1 MKKIKQILGVVAVF
15 LLVVGCYSQTL
26 QAKELTNSEMI
37 EDSNMELYGQAKFL
51 DDDSIQLT
59 PLETNSS
66 GCVWYPHSVDTT
78 QDFSIT
84 VSYWIGGGRELPYE
98 GADGMILGFT
108 EKKGIGS
115 NGEYQGFVSGEKSYG
130 VELDSY
136 PYNRGD
142 PDGKHI
148 AIIKNNV
155 RNHLKYVLDDRVDD
169 SAWHKLSVSYK
180 AKEKTLTVYLDEKEV
195 LASDG
200 IELSQKCYLGIS
212 AATASGCN
220 QHLIKNISIDGKIGQ
235 GRKIKYSIKDTYSF
249 VNLTD
254 KIPEKIYTKKFG
266 QLLGRAL
273 RTIHDGTA
281 GQCYGMAATVAAS
294 AEYNSPAASSYVDE
308 SNKKVE
314 NLFDVKP
321 DMKSLQ
327 SKVTASEYIKCAFL
341 EQIKPGALSQRLFSV
356 NQLNKLYN
364 KVKENVYNDGEP
376 VIIEIQDGG
385 GHALLA
391 TGTGEDTEEQTE
403 ILVYDCN
410 YPKTMRSLYLLKNEK
425 GKYKGWQYKT
435 PYKEYSG
442 GENYLGGLYDDKY
455 ISYNTTT
462 KKVIQSFE
470 NYKGGKKEKI
480 DTYALI
486 KPSKTK
492 DDIELLKG
500 YKGSLELE
508 KIGKDE
514 SIIPISVVT
523 GNSDDC
529 VGQYYWVNNDKI
541 KFKSNTEN
549 SSYVITSENIEV
561 GMAVPK
567 NSEATVDI
575 SKKNTPV
582 SLKLSGDR
590 KFEIEYTTTDNKE
603 NIILYKIQGIGGEEV
618 SCEKNGSEIDIT
630 GVKNIET
637 TISIGDKEISKN
649 NISDL
654 SEGDTY
660 ILNVNDNTFRRTEK
674 IENNNVNIKVIANEN
689 GIAAARP
696 LWLPAL
702 SKEIDIHDINVENI
716 MFAGSIKAVV
726 GMIDNPESQSQYPYY
741 IDFSEF
747 SNLMIVG
754 NQGCGKSTFIQTI
767 LYSMAMNYHSD
778 DVNFYILDFSSGLLH
793 NFMKLPHCG
802 NVAQVDEEDSVNRTI
817 RYLISVIEE
826 RNQIFKKAG
835 VGGFWEFK
843 KISKEPMPLL
853 LLVIDNY
860 FAFGENY
867 ESLEGDITT
876 LLRSG
881 FRCGIQVI
889 VSANRMNDMKFRLRQ
904 NITRVV
910 PLQLNERMDYMEALG
925 SYLAGFTATVR
936 GRGLCKEEEILEFQT
951 ALVSSE
957 KTEYERIRKVSA
969 EFEAM
974 AKTEKYHAR
983 SILVLPENET
993 YGEFLEKM
1001 PEEMLE
1007 DYIPIGYEQKEI
1019 QPYTVSLKESFCYL
1033 ISGIGRKGVDNLL
1046 ENTTEYLAATENL
1059 PTKKE
1064 LYLVHLNKN
1073 CAIEEERAEAV
1084 YKNDE
1089 DIFSML
1095 LFLKEE
1101 FTKRN
1106 KWRKEYLAE
1115 GKEER
1120 LYSILKK
1127 EFAQLFF
1134 IIDDFTAFLELVY
1147 KSHGTESYFPITE
1160 LFFKEGKGL
1169 GIYFI
1174 AGIDTGNSASAVYTQ
1189 AYKNFTNEKKGIH
1202 LGGQLNQQNLFQ
1214 FQIPIT
1220 KQLTR
1225 LDDNIGCF
1233 VEKETPYSVFIP
1245 WNQSQ

>member
-84 VSYWIGGGRELPYE
+84 VSYWIGGGRDLPYE

-674 IENNNVNIKVIANEN
+674 IENNNVNAKVKVGKIK
-689 GIAAARP
+689 
-696 LWLPAL
+696 
-702 SKEIDIHDINVENI
+702 
-716 MFAGSIKAVV
+716 
-726 GMIDNPESQSQYPYY
+726 
-741 IDFSEF
+741 
-747 SNLMIVG
+747 
-754 NQGCGKSTFIQTI
+754 
-767 LYSMAMNYHSD
+767 
-778 DVNFYILDFSSGLLH
+778 LL
-793 NFMKLPHCG
+793 
-802 NVAQVDEEDSVNRTI
+802 
-817 RYLISVIEE
+817 
-826 RNQIFKKAG
+826 G
-835 VGGFWEFK
+835 VSK
-843 KISKEPMPLL
+843 KISEGKKIVLKT
-853 LLVIDNY
+853 VISPNN
-860 FAFGENY
+860 ASNK
-867 ESLEGDITT
+867 T
-876 LLRSG
+876 
-881 FRCGIQVI
+881 I
-889 VSANRMNDMKFRLRQ
+889 VWKSSNPK
-904 NITRVV
+904 V
-910 PLQLNERMDYMEALG
+910 
-925 SYLAGFTATVR
+925 ATVT
-936 GRGLCKEEEILEFQT
+936 Q
-951 ALVSSE
+951 
-957 KTEYERIRKVSA
+957 
-969 EFEAM
+969 
-974 AKTEKYHAR
+974 
-983 SILVLPENET
+983 
-993 YGEFLEKM
+993 
-1001 PEEMLE
+1001 
-1007 DYIPIGYEQKEI
+1007 
-1019 QPYTVSLKESFCYL
+1019 
-1033 ISGIGRKGVDNLL
+1033 SGIVTMKKKTGGKKVAITAIATDGSNKYASWKITSMKGVVKKVKINGKKRIKAGKTLKLKAKILATKHANKKLL
-1046 ENTTEYLAATENL
+1046 WKSNNSKLATVNQKGVVKVH
-1059 PTKKE
+1059 KKA
-1064 LYLVHLNKN
+1064 K
-1073 CAIEEERAEAV
+1073 
-1084 YKNDE
+1084 
-1089 DIFSML
+1089 
-1095 LFLKEE
+1095 
-1101 FTKRN
+1101 
-1106 KWRKEYLAE
+1106 
-1115 GKEER
+1115 GKT
-1120 LYSILKK
+1120 IK
-1127 EFAQLFF
+1127 
-1134 IIDDFTAFLELVY
+1134 ITAFATDGSNK
-1147 KSHGTESYFPITE
+1147 KSTI
-1160 LFFKEGKGL
+1160 KIK
-1169 GIYFI
+1169 
-1174 AGIDTGNSASAVYTQ
+1174 V
-1189 AYKNFTNEKKGIH
+1189 K
-1202 LGGQLNQQNLFQ
+1202 
-1214 FQIPIT
+1214 
-1220 KQLTR
+1220 
-1225 LDDNIGCF
+1225 
-1233 VEKETPYSVFIP
+1233 
-1245 WNQSQ
+1245 

>member
-391 TGTGEDTEEQTE
+391 TGTGEDTKEQTE

-674 IENNNVNIKVIANEN
+674 IENNNVNAKVKVGKIK
-689 GIAAARP
+689 
-696 LWLPAL
+696 
-702 SKEIDIHDINVENI
+702 
-716 MFAGSIKAVV
+716 
-726 GMIDNPESQSQYPYY
+726 
-741 IDFSEF
+741 
-747 SNLMIVG
+747 
-754 NQGCGKSTFIQTI
+754 
-767 LYSMAMNYHSD
+767 
-778 DVNFYILDFSSGLLH
+778 LL
-793 NFMKLPHCG
+793 
-802 NVAQVDEEDSVNRTI
+802 
-817 RYLISVIEE
+817 
-826 RNQIFKKAG
+826 G
-835 VGGFWEFK
+835 VSK
-843 KISKEPMPLL
+843 KISEGKKIVLKT
-853 LLVIDNY
+853 VISPNN
-860 FAFGENY
+860 ASNK
-867 ESLEGDITT
+867 T
-876 LLRSG
+876 
-881 FRCGIQVI
+881 I
-889 VSANRMNDMKFRLRQ
+889 VWKSSNPK
-904 NITRVV
+904 V
-910 PLQLNERMDYMEALG
+910 
-925 SYLAGFTATVR
+925 ATVT
-936 GRGLCKEEEILEFQT
+936 Q
-951 ALVSSE
+951 
-957 KTEYERIRKVSA
+957 
-969 EFEAM
+969 
-974 AKTEKYHAR
+974 
-983 SILVLPENET
+983 
-993 YGEFLEKM
+993 
-1001 PEEMLE
+1001 
-1007 DYIPIGYEQKEI
+1007 
-1019 QPYTVSLKESFCYL
+1019 
-1033 ISGIGRKGVDNLL
+1033 SGIVTMKKKTGGKKVAITAIATDGSNKYASWKITSMKGVVKKVKINGKKRIKAGKTLKLKAKILATKHANKKLL
-1046 ENTTEYLAATENL
+1046 WKSNNSKLATVNQKGVVKVH
-1059 PTKKE
+1059 KKA
-1064 LYLVHLNKN
+1064 K
-1073 CAIEEERAEAV
+1073 
-1084 YKNDE
+1084 
-1089 DIFSML
+1089 
-1095 LFLKEE
+1095 
-1101 FTKRN
+1101 
-1106 KWRKEYLAE
+1106 
-1115 GKEER
+1115 GKT
-1120 LYSILKK
+1120 IK
-1127 EFAQLFF
+1127 
-1134 IIDDFTAFLELVY
+1134 ITAFATDGSNK
-1147 KSHGTESYFPITE
+1147 KSTI
-1160 LFFKEGKGL
+1160 KIK
-1169 GIYFI
+1169 
-1174 AGIDTGNSASAVYTQ
+1174 V
-1189 AYKNFTNEKKGIH
+1189 K
-1202 LGGQLNQQNLFQ
+1202 
-1214 FQIPIT
+1214 
-1220 KQLTR
+1220 
-1225 LDDNIGCF
+1225 
-1233 VEKETPYSVFIP
+1233 
-1245 WNQSQ
+1245 

>member
-462 KKVIQSFE
+462 KNVIQSFE

-674 IENNNVNIKVIANEN
+674 IENNNVNAKVKVGKIK
-689 GIAAARP
+689 
-696 LWLPAL
+696 
-702 SKEIDIHDINVENI
+702 
-716 MFAGSIKAVV
+716 
-726 GMIDNPESQSQYPYY
+726 
-741 IDFSEF
+741 
-747 SNLMIVG
+747 
-754 NQGCGKSTFIQTI
+754 
-767 LYSMAMNYHSD
+767 
-778 DVNFYILDFSSGLLH
+778 LL
-793 NFMKLPHCG
+793 
-802 NVAQVDEEDSVNRTI
+802 
-817 RYLISVIEE
+817 
-826 RNQIFKKAG
+826 G
-835 VGGFWEFK
+835 VSK
-843 KISKEPMPLL
+843 KISEGKKIVLKT
-853 LLVIDNY
+853 VISPNN
-860 FAFGENY
+860 ASNK
-867 ESLEGDITT
+867 T
-876 LLRSG
+876 
-881 FRCGIQVI
+881 I
-889 VSANRMNDMKFRLRQ
+889 VWKSSNPK
-904 NITRVV
+904 V
-910 PLQLNERMDYMEALG
+910 
-925 SYLAGFTATVR
+925 ATVT
-936 GRGLCKEEEILEFQT
+936 Q
-951 ALVSSE
+951 
-957 KTEYERIRKVSA
+957 
-969 EFEAM
+969 
-974 AKTEKYHAR
+974 
-983 SILVLPENET
+983 
-993 YGEFLEKM
+993 
-1001 PEEMLE
+1001 
-1007 DYIPIGYEQKEI
+1007 
-1019 QPYTVSLKESFCYL
+1019 
-1033 ISGIGRKGVDNLL
+1033 SGIVTMKKKTGGKKVAITAIATDGSNKYASWKITSMKGVVKKVKINGKKRIKAGKTLKLKAKILATKHANKKLL
-1046 ENTTEYLAATENL
+1046 WKSNNSKLATVNQKGVVKVH
-1059 PTKKE
+1059 KKA
-1064 LYLVHLNKN
+1064 K
-1073 CAIEEERAEAV
+1073 
-1084 YKNDE
+1084 
-1089 DIFSML
+1089 
-1095 LFLKEE
+1095 
-1101 FTKRN
+1101 
-1106 KWRKEYLAE
+1106 
-1115 GKEER
+1115 GKT
-1120 LYSILKK
+1120 IK
-1127 EFAQLFF
+1127 
-1134 IIDDFTAFLELVY
+1134 ITAFATDGSNK
-1147 KSHGTESYFPITE
+1147 KSTI
-1160 LFFKEGKGL
+1160 KIK
-1169 GIYFI
+1169 
-1174 AGIDTGNSASAVYTQ
+1174 V
-1189 AYKNFTNEKKGIH
+1189 K
-1202 LGGQLNQQNLFQ
+1202 
-1214 FQIPIT
+1214 
-1220 KQLTR
+1220 
-1225 LDDNIGCF
+1225 
-1233 VEKETPYSVFIP
+1233 
-1245 WNQSQ
+1245 

>member
-470 NYKGGKKEKI
+470 NYKGGKKDKI

-674 IENNNVNIKVIANEN
+674 IENNNVNAKVKVGKIK
-689 GIAAARP
+689 
-696 LWLPAL
+696 
-702 SKEIDIHDINVENI
+702 
-716 MFAGSIKAVV
+716 
-726 GMIDNPESQSQYPYY
+726 
-741 IDFSEF
+741 
-747 SNLMIVG
+747 
-754 NQGCGKSTFIQTI
+754 
-767 LYSMAMNYHSD
+767 
-778 DVNFYILDFSSGLLH
+778 LL
-793 NFMKLPHCG
+793 
-802 NVAQVDEEDSVNRTI
+802 
-817 RYLISVIEE
+817 
-826 RNQIFKKAG
+826 G
-835 VGGFWEFK
+835 VSK
-843 KISKEPMPLL
+843 KISEGKKIVLKT
-853 LLVIDNY
+853 VISPNN
-860 FAFGENY
+860 ASNK
-867 ESLEGDITT
+867 T
-876 LLRSG
+876 
-881 FRCGIQVI
+881 I
-889 VSANRMNDMKFRLRQ
+889 VWKSSNPK
-904 NITRVV
+904 V
-910 PLQLNERMDYMEALG
+910 
-925 SYLAGFTATVR
+925 ATVT
-936 GRGLCKEEEILEFQT
+936 Q
-951 ALVSSE
+951 
-957 KTEYERIRKVSA
+957 
-969 EFEAM
+969 
-974 AKTEKYHAR
+974 
-983 SILVLPENET
+983 
-993 YGEFLEKM
+993 
-1001 PEEMLE
+1001 
-1007 DYIPIGYEQKEI
+1007 
-1019 QPYTVSLKESFCYL
+1019 
-1033 ISGIGRKGVDNLL
+1033 SGIVTMKKKTGGKKVAITAIATDGSNKYASWKITSMKGVVKKVKINGKKRIKAGKTLKLKAKILATKHANKKLL
-1046 ENTTEYLAATENL
+1046 WKSNNSKLATVNQKGVVKVH
-1059 PTKKE
+1059 KKA
-1064 LYLVHLNKN
+1064 K
-1073 CAIEEERAEAV
+1073 
-1084 YKNDE
+1084 
-1089 DIFSML
+1089 
-1095 LFLKEE
+1095 
-1101 FTKRN
+1101 
-1106 KWRKEYLAE
+1106 
-1115 GKEER
+1115 GKT
-1120 LYSILKK
+1120 IK
-1127 EFAQLFF
+1127 
-1134 IIDDFTAFLELVY
+1134 ITAFATDGSNK
-1147 KSHGTESYFPITE
+1147 KSTI
-1160 LFFKEGKGL
+1160 KIK
-1169 GIYFI
+1169 
-1174 AGIDTGNSASAVYTQ
+1174 V
-1189 AYKNFTNEKKGIH
+1189 K
-1202 LGGQLNQQNLFQ
+1202 
-1214 FQIPIT
+1214 
-1220 KQLTR
+1220 
-1225 LDDNIGCF
+1225 
-1233 VEKETPYSVFIP
+1233 
-1245 WNQSQ
+1245 

>member
-575 SKKNTPV
+575 SKKNTSV

-674 IENNNVNIKVIANEN
+674 IENNNVNAKVKVGKIK
-689 GIAAARP
+689 
-696 LWLPAL
+696 
-702 SKEIDIHDINVENI
+702 
-716 MFAGSIKAVV
+716 
-726 GMIDNPESQSQYPYY
+726 
-741 IDFSEF
+741 
-747 SNLMIVG
+747 
-754 NQGCGKSTFIQTI
+754 
-767 LYSMAMNYHSD
+767 
-778 DVNFYILDFSSGLLH
+778 LL
-793 NFMKLPHCG
+793 
-802 NVAQVDEEDSVNRTI
+802 
-817 RYLISVIEE
+817 
-826 RNQIFKKAG
+826 G
-835 VGGFWEFK
+835 VSK
-843 KISKEPMPLL
+843 KISEGKKIVLKT
-853 LLVIDNY
+853 VISPNN
-860 FAFGENY
+860 ASNK
-867 ESLEGDITT
+867 T
-876 LLRSG
+876 
-881 FRCGIQVI
+881 I
-889 VSANRMNDMKFRLRQ
+889 VWKSSNPK
-904 NITRVV
+904 V
-910 PLQLNERMDYMEALG
+910 
-925 SYLAGFTATVR
+925 ATVT
-936 GRGLCKEEEILEFQT
+936 Q
-951 ALVSSE
+951 
-957 KTEYERIRKVSA
+957 
-969 EFEAM
+969 
-974 AKTEKYHAR
+974 
-983 SILVLPENET
+983 
-993 YGEFLEKM
+993 
-1001 PEEMLE
+1001 
-1007 DYIPIGYEQKEI
+1007 
-1019 QPYTVSLKESFCYL
+1019 
-1033 ISGIGRKGVDNLL
+1033 SGIVTMKKKTGGKKVAITAIATDGSNKYASWKITSMKGVVKKVKINGKKRIKAGKTLKLKAKILATKHANKKLL
-1046 ENTTEYLAATENL
+1046 WKSNNSKLATVNQKGVVKVH
-1059 PTKKE
+1059 KKA
-1064 LYLVHLNKN
+1064 K
-1073 CAIEEERAEAV
+1073 
-1084 YKNDE
+1084 
-1089 DIFSML
+1089 
-1095 LFLKEE
+1095 
-1101 FTKRN
+1101 
-1106 KWRKEYLAE
+1106 
-1115 GKEER
+1115 GKT
-1120 LYSILKK
+1120 IK
-1127 EFAQLFF
+1127 
-1134 IIDDFTAFLELVY
+1134 ITAFATDGSNK
-1147 KSHGTESYFPITE
+1147 KSTI
-1160 LFFKEGKGL
+1160 KIK
-1169 GIYFI
+1169 
-1174 AGIDTGNSASAVYTQ
+1174 V
-1189 AYKNFTNEKKGIH
+1189 K
-1202 LGGQLNQQNLFQ
+1202 
-1214 FQIPIT
+1214 
-1220 KQLTR
+1220 
-1225 LDDNIGCF
+1225 
-1233 VEKETPYSVFIP
+1233 
-1245 WNQSQ
+1245 

>member
-142 PDGKHI
+142 PNGKHI

-674 IENNNVNIKVIANEN
+674 IENNNVNAKVKVGKIK
-689 GIAAARP
+689 
-696 LWLPAL
+696 
-702 SKEIDIHDINVENI
+702 
-716 MFAGSIKAVV
+716 
-726 GMIDNPESQSQYPYY
+726 
-741 IDFSEF
+741 
-747 SNLMIVG
+747 
-754 NQGCGKSTFIQTI
+754 
-767 LYSMAMNYHSD
+767 
-778 DVNFYILDFSSGLLH
+778 LL
-793 NFMKLPHCG
+793 
-802 NVAQVDEEDSVNRTI
+802 
-817 RYLISVIEE
+817 
-826 RNQIFKKAG
+826 G
-835 VGGFWEFK
+835 VSK
-843 KISKEPMPLL
+843 KISEGKKIVLKT
-853 LLVIDNY
+853 VISPNN
-860 FAFGENY
+860 ASNK
-867 ESLEGDITT
+867 T
-876 LLRSG
+876 
-881 FRCGIQVI
+881 I
-889 VSANRMNDMKFRLRQ
+889 VWKSSNPK
-904 NITRVV
+904 V
-910 PLQLNERMDYMEALG
+910 
-925 SYLAGFTATVR
+925 ATVT
-936 GRGLCKEEEILEFQT
+936 Q
-951 ALVSSE
+951 
-957 KTEYERIRKVSA
+957 
-969 EFEAM
+969 
-974 AKTEKYHAR
+974 
-983 SILVLPENET
+983 
-993 YGEFLEKM
+993 
-1001 PEEMLE
+1001 
-1007 DYIPIGYEQKEI
+1007 
-1019 QPYTVSLKESFCYL
+1019 
-1033 ISGIGRKGVDNLL
+1033 SGIVTMKKKTGGKKVAITAIATDGSNKYASWKITSMKGVVKKVKINGKKRIKAGKTLKLKAKILATKHANKKLL
-1046 ENTTEYLAATENL
+1046 WKSNNSKLATVNQKGVVKVH
-1059 PTKKE
+1059 KKA
-1064 LYLVHLNKN
+1064 K
-1073 CAIEEERAEAV
+1073 
-1084 YKNDE
+1084 
-1089 DIFSML
+1089 
-1095 LFLKEE
+1095 
-1101 FTKRN
+1101 
-1106 KWRKEYLAE
+1106 
-1115 GKEER
+1115 GKT
-1120 LYSILKK
+1120 IK
-1127 EFAQLFF
+1127 
-1134 IIDDFTAFLELVY
+1134 ITAFATDGSNK
-1147 KSHGTESYFPITE
+1147 KSTI
-1160 LFFKEGKGL
+1160 KIK
-1169 GIYFI
+1169 
-1174 AGIDTGNSASAVYTQ
+1174 V
-1189 AYKNFTNEKKGIH
+1189 K
-1202 LGGQLNQQNLFQ
+1202 
-1214 FQIPIT
+1214 
-1220 KQLTR
+1220 
-1225 LDDNIGCF
+1225 
-1233 VEKETPYSVFIP
+1233 
-1245 WNQSQ
+1245 

>member
-391 TGTGEDTEEQTE
+391 TGTSEDTEEQTE

-674 IENNNVNIKVIANEN
+674 IENNNVNAKVKVGKIK
-689 GIAAARP
+689 
-696 LWLPAL
+696 
-702 SKEIDIHDINVENI
+702 
-716 MFAGSIKAVV
+716 
-726 GMIDNPESQSQYPYY
+726 
-741 IDFSEF
+741 
-747 SNLMIVG
+747 
-754 NQGCGKSTFIQTI
+754 
-767 LYSMAMNYHSD
+767 
-778 DVNFYILDFSSGLLH
+778 LL
-793 NFMKLPHCG
+793 
-802 NVAQVDEEDSVNRTI
+802 
-817 RYLISVIEE
+817 
-826 RNQIFKKAG
+826 G
-835 VGGFWEFK
+835 VSK
-843 KISKEPMPLL
+843 KISEGKKIVLKT
-853 LLVIDNY
+853 VISPNN
-860 FAFGENY
+860 ASNK
-867 ESLEGDITT
+867 T
-876 LLRSG
+876 
-881 FRCGIQVI
+881 I
-889 VSANRMNDMKFRLRQ
+889 VWKSSNPK
-904 NITRVV
+904 V
-910 PLQLNERMDYMEALG
+910 
-925 SYLAGFTATVR
+925 ATVT
-936 GRGLCKEEEILEFQT
+936 Q
-951 ALVSSE
+951 
-957 KTEYERIRKVSA
+957 
-969 EFEAM
+969 
-974 AKTEKYHAR
+974 
-983 SILVLPENET
+983 
-993 YGEFLEKM
+993 
-1001 PEEMLE
+1001 
-1007 DYIPIGYEQKEI
+1007 
-1019 QPYTVSLKESFCYL
+1019 
-1033 ISGIGRKGVDNLL
+1033 SGIVTMKKKTGGKKVAITAIATDGSNKYASWKITSMKGVVKKVKINGKKRIKAGKTLKLKAKILATKHANKKLL
-1046 ENTTEYLAATENL
+1046 WKSNNSKLATVNQKGVVKVH
-1059 PTKKE
+1059 KKA
-1064 LYLVHLNKN
+1064 K
-1073 CAIEEERAEAV
+1073 
-1084 YKNDE
+1084 
-1089 DIFSML
+1089 
-1095 LFLKEE
+1095 
-1101 FTKRN
+1101 
-1106 KWRKEYLAE
+1106 
-1115 GKEER
+1115 GKT
-1120 LYSILKK
+1120 IK
-1127 EFAQLFF
+1127 
-1134 IIDDFTAFLELVY
+1134 ITAFATDGSNK
-1147 KSHGTESYFPITE
+1147 KSTI
-1160 LFFKEGKGL
+1160 KIK
-1169 GIYFI
+1169 
-1174 AGIDTGNSASAVYTQ
+1174 V
-1189 AYKNFTNEKKGIH
+1189 K
-1202 LGGQLNQQNLFQ
+1202 
-1214 FQIPIT
+1214 
-1220 KQLTR
+1220 
-1225 LDDNIGCF
+1225 
-1233 VEKETPYSVFIP
+1233 
-1245 WNQSQ
+1245 

>member
-480 DTYALI
+480 DTYSLI

-674 IENNNVNIKVIANEN
+674 IENNNVNAKVKVGKIK
-689 GIAAARP
+689 
-696 LWLPAL
+696 
-702 SKEIDIHDINVENI
+702 
-716 MFAGSIKAVV
+716 
-726 GMIDNPESQSQYPYY
+726 
-741 IDFSEF
+741 
-747 SNLMIVG
+747 
-754 NQGCGKSTFIQTI
+754 
-767 LYSMAMNYHSD
+767 
-778 DVNFYILDFSSGLLH
+778 LL
-793 NFMKLPHCG
+793 
-802 NVAQVDEEDSVNRTI
+802 
-817 RYLISVIEE
+817 
-826 RNQIFKKAG
+826 G
-835 VGGFWEFK
+835 VSK
-843 KISKEPMPLL
+843 KISEGKKIVLKT
-853 LLVIDNY
+853 VISPNN
-860 FAFGENY
+860 ASNK
-867 ESLEGDITT
+867 T
-876 LLRSG
+876 
-881 FRCGIQVI
+881 I
-889 VSANRMNDMKFRLRQ
+889 VWKSSNPK
-904 NITRVV
+904 V
-910 PLQLNERMDYMEALG
+910 
-925 SYLAGFTATVR
+925 ATVT
-936 GRGLCKEEEILEFQT
+936 Q
-951 ALVSSE
+951 
-957 KTEYERIRKVSA
+957 
-969 EFEAM
+969 
-974 AKTEKYHAR
+974 
-983 SILVLPENET
+983 
-993 YGEFLEKM
+993 
-1001 PEEMLE
+1001 
-1007 DYIPIGYEQKEI
+1007 
-1019 QPYTVSLKESFCYL
+1019 
-1033 ISGIGRKGVDNLL
+1033 SGIVTMKKKTGGKKVAITAIATDGSNKYASWKITSMKGVVKKVKINGKKRIKAGKTLKLKAKILATKHANKKLL
-1046 ENTTEYLAATENL
+1046 WKSNNSKLATVNQKGVVKVH
-1059 PTKKE
+1059 KKA
-1064 LYLVHLNKN
+1064 K
-1073 CAIEEERAEAV
+1073 
-1084 YKNDE
+1084 
-1089 DIFSML
+1089 
-1095 LFLKEE
+1095 
-1101 FTKRN
+1101 
-1106 KWRKEYLAE
+1106 
-1115 GKEER
+1115 GKT
-1120 LYSILKK
+1120 IK
-1127 EFAQLFF
+1127 
-1134 IIDDFTAFLELVY
+1134 ITAFATDGSNK
-1147 KSHGTESYFPITE
+1147 KSTI
-1160 LFFKEGKGL
+1160 KIK
-1169 GIYFI
+1169 
-1174 AGIDTGNSASAVYTQ
+1174 V
-1189 AYKNFTNEKKGIH
+1189 K
-1202 LGGQLNQQNLFQ
+1202 
-1214 FQIPIT
+1214 
-1220 KQLTR
+1220 
-1225 LDDNIGCF
+1225 
-1233 VEKETPYSVFIP
+1233 
-1245 WNQSQ
+1245 

>member
-235 GRKIKYSIKDTYSF
+235 GRTIKYSIKDTYSF

-674 IENNNVNIKVIANEN
+674 IENNNVNAKVKVGKIK
-689 GIAAARP
+689 
-696 LWLPAL
+696 
-702 SKEIDIHDINVENI
+702 
-716 MFAGSIKAVV
+716 
-726 GMIDNPESQSQYPYY
+726 
-741 IDFSEF
+741 
-747 SNLMIVG
+747 
-754 NQGCGKSTFIQTI
+754 
-767 LYSMAMNYHSD
+767 
-778 DVNFYILDFSSGLLH
+778 LL
-793 NFMKLPHCG
+793 
-802 NVAQVDEEDSVNRTI
+802 
-817 RYLISVIEE
+817 
-826 RNQIFKKAG
+826 G
-835 VGGFWEFK
+835 VSK
-843 KISKEPMPLL
+843 KISEGKKIVLKT
-853 LLVIDNY
+853 VISPNN
-860 FAFGENY
+860 ASNK
-867 ESLEGDITT
+867 T
-876 LLRSG
+876 
-881 FRCGIQVI
+881 I
-889 VSANRMNDMKFRLRQ
+889 VWKSSNPK
-904 NITRVV
+904 V
-910 PLQLNERMDYMEALG
+910 
-925 SYLAGFTATVR
+925 ATVT
-936 GRGLCKEEEILEFQT
+936 Q
-951 ALVSSE
+951 
-957 KTEYERIRKVSA
+957 
-969 EFEAM
+969 
-974 AKTEKYHAR
+974 
-983 SILVLPENET
+983 
-993 YGEFLEKM
+993 
-1001 PEEMLE
+1001 
-1007 DYIPIGYEQKEI
+1007 
-1019 QPYTVSLKESFCYL
+1019 
-1033 ISGIGRKGVDNLL
+1033 SGIVTMKKKTGGKKVAITAIATDGSNKYASWKITSMKGVVKKVKINGKKRIKAGKTLKLKAKILATKHANKKLL
-1046 ENTTEYLAATENL
+1046 WKSNNSKLATVNQKGVVKVH
-1059 PTKKE
+1059 KKA
-1064 LYLVHLNKN
+1064 K
-1073 CAIEEERAEAV
+1073 
-1084 YKNDE
+1084 
-1089 DIFSML
+1089 
-1095 LFLKEE
+1095 
-1101 FTKRN
+1101 
-1106 KWRKEYLAE
+1106 
-1115 GKEER
+1115 GKT
-1120 LYSILKK
+1120 IK
-1127 EFAQLFF
+1127 
-1134 IIDDFTAFLELVY
+1134 ITAFATDGSNK
-1147 KSHGTESYFPITE
+1147 KSTI
-1160 LFFKEGKGL
+1160 KIK
-1169 GIYFI
+1169 
-1174 AGIDTGNSASAVYTQ
+1174 V
-1189 AYKNFTNEKKGIH
+1189 K
-1202 LGGQLNQQNLFQ
+1202 
-1214 FQIPIT
+1214 
-1220 KQLTR
+1220 
-1225 LDDNIGCF
+1225 
-1233 VEKETPYSVFIP
+1233 
-1245 WNQSQ
+1245 

>member
-327 SKVTASEYIKCAFL
+327 SKVTASEYSKCAFL

-674 IENNNVNIKVIANEN
+674 IENNNVNAKVKVGKIK
-689 GIAAARP
+689 
-696 LWLPAL
+696 
-702 SKEIDIHDINVENI
+702 
-716 MFAGSIKAVV
+716 
-726 GMIDNPESQSQYPYY
+726 
-741 IDFSEF
+741 
-747 SNLMIVG
+747 
-754 NQGCGKSTFIQTI
+754 
-767 LYSMAMNYHSD
+767 
-778 DVNFYILDFSSGLLH
+778 LL
-793 NFMKLPHCG
+793 
-802 NVAQVDEEDSVNRTI
+802 
-817 RYLISVIEE
+817 
-826 RNQIFKKAG
+826 G
-835 VGGFWEFK
+835 VSK
-843 KISKEPMPLL
+843 KISEGKKIVLKT
-853 LLVIDNY
+853 VISPNN
-860 FAFGENY
+860 ASNK
-867 ESLEGDITT
+867 T
-876 LLRSG
+876 
-881 FRCGIQVI
+881 I
-889 VSANRMNDMKFRLRQ
+889 VWKSSNPK
-904 NITRVV
+904 V
-910 PLQLNERMDYMEALG
+910 
-925 SYLAGFTATVR
+925 ATVT
-936 GRGLCKEEEILEFQT
+936 Q
-951 ALVSSE
+951 
-957 KTEYERIRKVSA
+957 
-969 EFEAM
+969 
-974 AKTEKYHAR
+974 
-983 SILVLPENET
+983 
-993 YGEFLEKM
+993 
-1001 PEEMLE
+1001 
-1007 DYIPIGYEQKEI
+1007 
-1019 QPYTVSLKESFCYL
+1019 
-1033 ISGIGRKGVDNLL
+1033 SGIVTMKKKTGGKKVAITAIATDGSNKYASWKITSMKGVVKKVKINGKKRIKAGKTLKLKAKILATKHANKKLL
-1046 ENTTEYLAATENL
+1046 WKSNNSKLATVNQKGVVKVH
-1059 PTKKE
+1059 KKA
-1064 LYLVHLNKN
+1064 K
-1073 CAIEEERAEAV
+1073 
-1084 YKNDE
+1084 
-1089 DIFSML
+1089 
-1095 LFLKEE
+1095 
-1101 FTKRN
+1101 
-1106 KWRKEYLAE
+1106 
-1115 GKEER
+1115 GKT
-1120 LYSILKK
+1120 IK
-1127 EFAQLFF
+1127 
-1134 IIDDFTAFLELVY
+1134 ITAFATDGSNK
-1147 KSHGTESYFPITE
+1147 KSTI
-1160 LFFKEGKGL
+1160 KIK
-1169 GIYFI
+1169 
-1174 AGIDTGNSASAVYTQ
+1174 V
-1189 AYKNFTNEKKGIH
+1189 K
-1202 LGGQLNQQNLFQ
+1202 
-1214 FQIPIT
+1214 
-1220 KQLTR
+1220 
-1225 LDDNIGCF
+1225 
-1233 VEKETPYSVFIP
+1233 
-1245 WNQSQ
+1245 

>member
-308 SNKKVE
+308 S
-314 NLFDVKP
+314 
-321 DMKSLQ
+321 
-327 SKVTASEYIKCAFL
+327 
-341 EQIKPGALSQRLFSV
+341 
-356 NQLNKLYN
+356 
-364 KVKENVYNDGEP
+364 
-376 VIIEIQDGG
+376 
-385 GHALLA
+385 
-391 TGTGEDTEEQTE
+391 
-403 ILVYDCN
+403 
-410 YPKTMRSLYLLKNEK
+410 
-425 GKYKGWQYKT
+425 
-435 PYKEYSG
+435 
-442 GENYLGGLYDDKY
+442 
-455 ISYNTTT
+455 
-462 KKVIQSFE
+462 
-470 NYKGGKKEKI
+470 
-480 DTYALI
+480 
-486 KPSKTK
+486 
-492 DDIELLKG
+492 
-500 YKGSLELE
+500 
-508 KIGKDE
+508 
-514 SIIPISVVT
+514 
-523 GNSDDC
+523 
-529 VGQYYWVNNDKI
+529 
-541 KFKSNTEN
+541 
-549 SSYVITSENIEV
+549 
-561 GMAVPK
+561 
-567 NSEATVDI
+567 
-575 SKKNTPV
+575 
-582 SLKLSGDR
+582 
-590 KFEIEYTTTDNKE
+590 
-603 NIILYKIQGIGGEEV
+603 
-618 SCEKNGSEIDIT
+618 
-630 GVKNIET
+630 
-637 TISIGDKEISKN
+637 
-649 NISDL
+649 
-654 SEGDTY
+654 
-660 ILNVNDNTFRRTEK
+660 
-674 IENNNVNIKVIANEN
+674 NIKVIANEN

>member
-480 DTYALI
+480 DIYALI

-674 IENNNVNIKVIANEN
+674 IENNNVNAKVKVGKIK
-689 GIAAARP
+689 
-696 LWLPAL
+696 
-702 SKEIDIHDINVENI
+702 
-716 MFAGSIKAVV
+716 
-726 GMIDNPESQSQYPYY
+726 
-741 IDFSEF
+741 
-747 SNLMIVG
+747 
-754 NQGCGKSTFIQTI
+754 
-767 LYSMAMNYHSD
+767 
-778 DVNFYILDFSSGLLH
+778 LL
-793 NFMKLPHCG
+793 
-802 NVAQVDEEDSVNRTI
+802 
-817 RYLISVIEE
+817 
-826 RNQIFKKAG
+826 G
-835 VGGFWEFK
+835 VSK
-843 KISKEPMPLL
+843 KISEGKKIVLKT
-853 LLVIDNY
+853 VISPNN
-860 FAFGENY
+860 ASNK
-867 ESLEGDITT
+867 T
-876 LLRSG
+876 
-881 FRCGIQVI
+881 I
-889 VSANRMNDMKFRLRQ
+889 VWKSSNPK
-904 NITRVV
+904 V
-910 PLQLNERMDYMEALG
+910 
-925 SYLAGFTATVR
+925 ATVT
-936 GRGLCKEEEILEFQT
+936 Q
-951 ALVSSE
+951 
-957 KTEYERIRKVSA
+957 
-969 EFEAM
+969 
-974 AKTEKYHAR
+974 
-983 SILVLPENET
+983 
-993 YGEFLEKM
+993 
-1001 PEEMLE
+1001 
-1007 DYIPIGYEQKEI
+1007 
-1019 QPYTVSLKESFCYL
+1019 
-1033 ISGIGRKGVDNLL
+1033 SGIVTMKKKTGGKKVAITAIATDGSNKYASWKITSMKGVVKKVKINGKKRIKAGKTLKLKAKILATKHANKKLL
-1046 ENTTEYLAATENL
+1046 WKSNNSKLATVNQKGVVKVH
-1059 PTKKE
+1059 KKA
-1064 LYLVHLNKN
+1064 K
-1073 CAIEEERAEAV
+1073 
-1084 YKNDE
+1084 
-1089 DIFSML
+1089 
-1095 LFLKEE
+1095 
-1101 FTKRN
+1101 
-1106 KWRKEYLAE
+1106 
-1115 GKEER
+1115 GKT
-1120 LYSILKK
+1120 IK
-1127 EFAQLFF
+1127 
-1134 IIDDFTAFLELVY
+1134 ITAFATDGSNK
-1147 KSHGTESYFPITE
+1147 KSTI
-1160 LFFKEGKGL
+1160 KIK
-1169 GIYFI
+1169 
-1174 AGIDTGNSASAVYTQ
+1174 V
-1189 AYKNFTNEKKGIH
+1189 K
-1202 LGGQLNQQNLFQ
+1202 
-1214 FQIPIT
+1214 
-1220 KQLTR
+1220 
-1225 LDDNIGCF
+1225 
-1233 VEKETPYSVFIP
+1233 
-1245 WNQSQ
+1245 

>member
-470 NYKGGKKEKI
+470 NDKGGKKEKI

-674 IENNNVNIKVIANEN
+674 IENNNVNAKVKVGKIK
-689 GIAAARP
+689 
-696 LWLPAL
+696 
-702 SKEIDIHDINVENI
+702 
-716 MFAGSIKAVV
+716 
-726 GMIDNPESQSQYPYY
+726 
-741 IDFSEF
+741 
-747 SNLMIVG
+747 
-754 NQGCGKSTFIQTI
+754 
-767 LYSMAMNYHSD
+767 
-778 DVNFYILDFSSGLLH
+778 LL
-793 NFMKLPHCG
+793 
-802 NVAQVDEEDSVNRTI
+802 
-817 RYLISVIEE
+817 
-826 RNQIFKKAG
+826 G
-835 VGGFWEFK
+835 VSK
-843 KISKEPMPLL
+843 KISEGKKIVLKT
-853 LLVIDNY
+853 VISPNN
-860 FAFGENY
+860 ASNK
-867 ESLEGDITT
+867 T
-876 LLRSG
+876 
-881 FRCGIQVI
+881 I
-889 VSANRMNDMKFRLRQ
+889 VWKSSNPK
-904 NITRVV
+904 V
-910 PLQLNERMDYMEALG
+910 
-925 SYLAGFTATVR
+925 ATVT
-936 GRGLCKEEEILEFQT
+936 Q
-951 ALVSSE
+951 
-957 KTEYERIRKVSA
+957 
-969 EFEAM
+969 
-974 AKTEKYHAR
+974 
-983 SILVLPENET
+983 
-993 YGEFLEKM
+993 
-1001 PEEMLE
+1001 
-1007 DYIPIGYEQKEI
+1007 
-1019 QPYTVSLKESFCYL
+1019 
-1033 ISGIGRKGVDNLL
+1033 SGIVTMKKKTGGKKVTITAIATDGSNKYASWKITSMKGVVKKVKINGKKRIKAGKTLKLKAKILATKHANKKLL
-1046 ENTTEYLAATENL
+1046 WKSNNSKLATVNQKGVVKVH
-1059 PTKKE
+1059 KKA
-1064 LYLVHLNKN
+1064 K
-1073 CAIEEERAEAV
+1073 
-1084 YKNDE
+1084 
-1089 DIFSML
+1089 
-1095 LFLKEE
+1095 
-1101 FTKRN
+1101 
-1106 KWRKEYLAE
+1106 
-1115 GKEER
+1115 GKT
-1120 LYSILKK
+1120 IK
-1127 EFAQLFF
+1127 
-1134 IIDDFTAFLELVY
+1134 ITAFATDGSNK
-1147 KSHGTESYFPITE
+1147 KSTI
-1160 LFFKEGKGL
+1160 KIK
-1169 GIYFI
+1169 
-1174 AGIDTGNSASAVYTQ
+1174 V
-1189 AYKNFTNEKKGIH
+1189 K
-1202 LGGQLNQQNLFQ
+1202 
-1214 FQIPIT
+1214 
-1220 KQLTR
+1220 
-1225 LDDNIGCF
+1225 
-1233 VEKETPYSVFIP
+1233 
-1245 WNQSQ
+1245 

>member
-529 VGQYYWVNNDKI
+529 VGQYYWVDNDKI

-674 IENNNVNIKVIANEN
+674 IENNNVNAKVKVGKIK
-689 GIAAARP
+689 
-696 LWLPAL
+696 
-702 SKEIDIHDINVENI
+702 
-716 MFAGSIKAVV
+716 
-726 GMIDNPESQSQYPYY
+726 
-741 IDFSEF
+741 
-747 SNLMIVG
+747 
-754 NQGCGKSTFIQTI
+754 
-767 LYSMAMNYHSD
+767 
-778 DVNFYILDFSSGLLH
+778 LL
-793 NFMKLPHCG
+793 
-802 NVAQVDEEDSVNRTI
+802 
-817 RYLISVIEE
+817 
-826 RNQIFKKAG
+826 G
-835 VGGFWEFK
+835 VSK
-843 KISKEPMPLL
+843 KISEGKKIVLKT
-853 LLVIDNY
+853 VISPNN
-860 FAFGENY
+860 ASNK
-867 ESLEGDITT
+867 T
-876 LLRSG
+876 
-881 FRCGIQVI
+881 I
-889 VSANRMNDMKFRLRQ
+889 VWKSSNPK
-904 NITRVV
+904 V
-910 PLQLNERMDYMEALG
+910 
-925 SYLAGFTATVR
+925 ATVT
-936 GRGLCKEEEILEFQT
+936 Q
-951 ALVSSE
+951 
-957 KTEYERIRKVSA
+957 
-969 EFEAM
+969 
-974 AKTEKYHAR
+974 
-983 SILVLPENET
+983 
-993 YGEFLEKM
+993 
-1001 PEEMLE
+1001 
-1007 DYIPIGYEQKEI
+1007 
-1019 QPYTVSLKESFCYL
+1019 
-1033 ISGIGRKGVDNLL
+1033 SGIVTMKKKTGGKKVAITAIATDGSNKYASWKITSMKGVVKKVKINGKKRIKAGKTLKLKAKILATKHANKKLL
-1046 ENTTEYLAATENL
+1046 WKSNNSKLATVNQKGVVKVH
-1059 PTKKE
+1059 KKA
-1064 LYLVHLNKN
+1064 K
-1073 CAIEEERAEAV
+1073 
-1084 YKNDE
+1084 
-1089 DIFSML
+1089 
-1095 LFLKEE
+1095 
-1101 FTKRN
+1101 
-1106 KWRKEYLAE
+1106 
-1115 GKEER
+1115 GKT
-1120 LYSILKK
+1120 IK
-1127 EFAQLFF
+1127 
-1134 IIDDFTAFLELVY
+1134 ITAFATDGSNK
-1147 KSHGTESYFPITE
+1147 KSTI
-1160 LFFKEGKGL
+1160 KIK
-1169 GIYFI
+1169 
-1174 AGIDTGNSASAVYTQ
+1174 V
-1189 AYKNFTNEKKGIH
+1189 K
-1202 LGGQLNQQNLFQ
+1202 
-1214 FQIPIT
+1214 
-1220 KQLTR
+1220 
-1225 LDDNIGCF
+1225 
-1233 VEKETPYSVFIP
+1233 
-1245 WNQSQ
+1245 

>member
-235 GRKIKYSIKDTYSF
+235 GRKIKYSIKYTYSF

-674 IENNNVNIKVIANEN
+674 IENNNVNAKVKVGKIK
-689 GIAAARP
+689 
-696 LWLPAL
+696 
-702 SKEIDIHDINVENI
+702 
-716 MFAGSIKAVV
+716 
-726 GMIDNPESQSQYPYY
+726 
-741 IDFSEF
+741 
-747 SNLMIVG
+747 
-754 NQGCGKSTFIQTI
+754 
-767 LYSMAMNYHSD
+767 
-778 DVNFYILDFSSGLLH
+778 LL
-793 NFMKLPHCG
+793 
-802 NVAQVDEEDSVNRTI
+802 
-817 RYLISVIEE
+817 
-826 RNQIFKKAG
+826 G
-835 VGGFWEFK
+835 VSK
-843 KISKEPMPLL
+843 KISEGKKIVLKT
-853 LLVIDNY
+853 VISPNN
-860 FAFGENY
+860 ASNK
-867 ESLEGDITT
+867 T
-876 LLRSG
+876 
-881 FRCGIQVI
+881 I
-889 VSANRMNDMKFRLRQ
+889 VWKSSNPK
-904 NITRVV
+904 V
-910 PLQLNERMDYMEALG
+910 
-925 SYLAGFTATVR
+925 ATVT
-936 GRGLCKEEEILEFQT
+936 Q
-951 ALVSSE
+951 
-957 KTEYERIRKVSA
+957 
-969 EFEAM
+969 
-974 AKTEKYHAR
+974 
-983 SILVLPENET
+983 
-993 YGEFLEKM
+993 
-1001 PEEMLE
+1001 
-1007 DYIPIGYEQKEI
+1007 
-1019 QPYTVSLKESFCYL
+1019 
-1033 ISGIGRKGVDNLL
+1033 SGIVTMKKKTGGKKVAITAIATDGSNKYASWKITSMKGVVKKVKINGKKRIKAGKTLKLKAKILATKHANKKLL
-1046 ENTTEYLAATENL
+1046 WKSNNSKLATVNQKGVVKVH
-1059 PTKKE
+1059 KKA
-1064 LYLVHLNKN
+1064 K
-1073 CAIEEERAEAV
+1073 
-1084 YKNDE
+1084 
-1089 DIFSML
+1089 
-1095 LFLKEE
+1095 
-1101 FTKRN
+1101 
-1106 KWRKEYLAE
+1106 
-1115 GKEER
+1115 GKT
-1120 LYSILKK
+1120 IK
-1127 EFAQLFF
+1127 
-1134 IIDDFTAFLELVY
+1134 ITAFATDGSNK
-1147 KSHGTESYFPITE
+1147 KSTI
-1160 LFFKEGKGL
+1160 KIK
-1169 GIYFI
+1169 
-1174 AGIDTGNSASAVYTQ
+1174 V
-1189 AYKNFTNEKKGIH
+1189 K
-1202 LGGQLNQQNLFQ
+1202 
-1214 FQIPIT
+1214 
-1220 KQLTR
+1220 
-1225 LDDNIGCF
+1225 
-1233 VEKETPYSVFIP
+1233 
-1245 WNQSQ
+1245 

>member
-674 IENNNVNIKVIANEN
+674 IENNNVNAKVKVGKIK
-689 GIAAARP
+689 
-696 LWLPAL
+696 
-702 SKEIDIHDINVENI
+702 
-716 MFAGSIKAVV
+716 
-726 GMIDNPESQSQYPYY
+726 
-741 IDFSEF
+741 
-747 SNLMIVG
+747 
-754 NQGCGKSTFIQTI
+754 
-767 LYSMAMNYHSD
+767 
-778 DVNFYILDFSSGLLH
+778 LL
-793 NFMKLPHCG
+793 
-802 NVAQVDEEDSVNRTI
+802 
-817 RYLISVIEE
+817 
-826 RNQIFKKAG
+826 G
-835 VGGFWEFK
+835 VSK
-843 KISKEPMPLL
+843 KISEGKKIVLKT
-853 LLVIDNY
+853 VISPNN
-860 FAFGENY
+860 ASNK
-867 ESLEGDITT
+867 T
-876 LLRSG
+876 
-881 FRCGIQVI
+881 I
-889 VSANRMNDMKFRLRQ
+889 VWKSSNPK
-904 NITRVV
+904 V
-910 PLQLNERMDYMEALG
+910 
-925 SYLAGFTATVR
+925 ATVT
-936 GRGLCKEEEILEFQT
+936 Q
-951 ALVSSE
+951 
-957 KTEYERIRKVSA
+957 
-969 EFEAM
+969 
-974 AKTEKYHAR
+974 
-983 SILVLPENET
+983 
-993 YGEFLEKM
+993 
-1001 PEEMLE
+1001 
-1007 DYIPIGYEQKEI
+1007 
-1019 QPYTVSLKESFCYL
+1019 
-1033 ISGIGRKGVDNLL
+1033 SGIVTMKKKTGGKKVAITAIATDGSNKYASWKITSMKGVVKKVKINGKKRIKAGKTLKLKAKILATKHANKKLL
-1046 ENTTEYLAATENL
+1046 WKSNNSKLATVNQKGVVKVH
-1059 PTKKE
+1059 KKA
-1064 LYLVHLNKN
+1064 K
-1073 CAIEEERAEAV
+1073 
-1084 YKNDE
+1084 
-1089 DIFSML
+1089 
-1095 LFLKEE
+1095 
-1101 FTKRN
+1101 
-1106 KWRKEYLAE
+1106 
-1115 GKEER
+1115 GKT
-1120 LYSILKK
+1120 IK
-1127 EFAQLFF
+1127 
-1134 IIDDFTAFLELVY
+1134 ITAFATDG
-1147 KSHGTESYFPITE
+1147 S
-1160 LFFKEGKGL
+1160 
-1169 GIYFI
+1169 
-1174 AGIDTGNSASAVYTQ
+1174 N
-1189 AYKNFTNEKKGIH
+1189 KKATIKIK
-1202 LGGQLNQQNLFQ
+1202 L
-1214 FQIPIT
+1214 
-1220 KQLTR
+1220 K
-1225 LDDNIGCF
+1225 
-1233 VEKETPYSVFIP
+1233 
-1245 WNQSQ
+1245 

>member
-294 AEYNSPAASSYVDE
+294 AEYSSPAASSYVDE

-674 IENNNVNIKVIANEN
+674 IENNNVNAKVKVGKIK
-689 GIAAARP
+689 
-696 LWLPAL
+696 
-702 SKEIDIHDINVENI
+702 
-716 MFAGSIKAVV
+716 
-726 GMIDNPESQSQYPYY
+726 
-741 IDFSEF
+741 
-747 SNLMIVG
+747 
-754 NQGCGKSTFIQTI
+754 
-767 LYSMAMNYHSD
+767 
-778 DVNFYILDFSSGLLH
+778 LL
-793 NFMKLPHCG
+793 
-802 NVAQVDEEDSVNRTI
+802 
-817 RYLISVIEE
+817 
-826 RNQIFKKAG
+826 G
-835 VGGFWEFK
+835 VSK
-843 KISKEPMPLL
+843 KISEGKKIVLKT
-853 LLVIDNY
+853 VISPNN
-860 FAFGENY
+860 ASNK
-867 ESLEGDITT
+867 T
-876 LLRSG
+876 
-881 FRCGIQVI
+881 I
-889 VSANRMNDMKFRLRQ
+889 VWKSSNPK
-904 NITRVV
+904 V
-910 PLQLNERMDYMEALG
+910 
-925 SYLAGFTATVR
+925 ATVT
-936 GRGLCKEEEILEFQT
+936 Q
-951 ALVSSE
+951 
-957 KTEYERIRKVSA
+957 
-969 EFEAM
+969 
-974 AKTEKYHAR
+974 
-983 SILVLPENET
+983 
-993 YGEFLEKM
+993 
-1001 PEEMLE
+1001 
-1007 DYIPIGYEQKEI
+1007 
-1019 QPYTVSLKESFCYL
+1019 
-1033 ISGIGRKGVDNLL
+1033 SGIVTMKKKTGGKKVAITAIATDGSNKYASWKITSMKGVVKKVKINGKKRIKAGKTLKLKAKILATKHANKKLL
-1046 ENTTEYLAATENL
+1046 WKSNNSKLATVNQKGVVKVH
-1059 PTKKE
+1059 KKA
-1064 LYLVHLNKN
+1064 K
-1073 CAIEEERAEAV
+1073 
-1084 YKNDE
+1084 
-1089 DIFSML
+1089 
-1095 LFLKEE
+1095 
-1101 FTKRN
+1101 
-1106 KWRKEYLAE
+1106 
-1115 GKEER
+1115 GKT
-1120 LYSILKK
+1120 IK
-1127 EFAQLFF
+1127 
-1134 IIDDFTAFLELVY
+1134 ITAFATDGSNK
-1147 KSHGTESYFPITE
+1147 KSTI
-1160 LFFKEGKGL
+1160 KIK
-1169 GIYFI
+1169 
-1174 AGIDTGNSASAVYTQ
+1174 V
-1189 AYKNFTNEKKGIH
+1189 K
-1202 LGGQLNQQNLFQ
+1202 
-1214 FQIPIT
+1214 
-1220 KQLTR
+1220 
-1225 LDDNIGCF
+1225 
-1233 VEKETPYSVFIP
+1233 
-1245 WNQSQ
+1245 

>member
-674 IENNNVNIKVIANEN
+674 IENNNVNVKVKVGKIK
-689 GIAAARP
+689 
-696 LWLPAL
+696 
-702 SKEIDIHDINVENI
+702 
-716 MFAGSIKAVV
+716 
-726 GMIDNPESQSQYPYY
+726 
-741 IDFSEF
+741 
-747 SNLMIVG
+747 
-754 NQGCGKSTFIQTI
+754 
-767 LYSMAMNYHSD
+767 
-778 DVNFYILDFSSGLLH
+778 LL
-793 NFMKLPHCG
+793 
-802 NVAQVDEEDSVNRTI
+802 
-817 RYLISVIEE
+817 
-826 RNQIFKKAG
+826 G
-835 VGGFWEFK
+835 VSK
-843 KISKEPMPLL
+843 KISEGKKIVLKT
-853 LLVIDNY
+853 VISPNN
-860 FAFGENY
+860 ASNK
-867 ESLEGDITT
+867 T
-876 LLRSG
+876 
-881 FRCGIQVI
+881 I
-889 VSANRMNDMKFRLRQ
+889 VWKSSNPK
-904 NITRVV
+904 V
-910 PLQLNERMDYMEALG
+910 
-925 SYLAGFTATVR
+925 ATVT
-936 GRGLCKEEEILEFQT
+936 Q
-951 ALVSSE
+951 
-957 KTEYERIRKVSA
+957 
-969 EFEAM
+969 
-974 AKTEKYHAR
+974 
-983 SILVLPENET
+983 
-993 YGEFLEKM
+993 
-1001 PEEMLE
+1001 
-1007 DYIPIGYEQKEI
+1007 
-1019 QPYTVSLKESFCYL
+1019 
-1033 ISGIGRKGVDNLL
+1033 SGIVTMKKKTGGKKVAITAIATDGSNKYASWKITSMKGVVKKVKINGKKRIKAGKTLKLKAKILATKHANKKLL
-1046 ENTTEYLAATENL
+1046 WKSNNSKLATVNQKGVVKVH
-1059 PTKKE
+1059 KKA
-1064 LYLVHLNKN
+1064 K
-1073 CAIEEERAEAV
+1073 
-1084 YKNDE
+1084 
-1089 DIFSML
+1089 
-1095 LFLKEE
+1095 
-1101 FTKRN
+1101 
-1106 KWRKEYLAE
+1106 
-1115 GKEER
+1115 GKT
-1120 LYSILKK
+1120 IK
-1127 EFAQLFF
+1127 
-1134 IIDDFTAFLELVY
+1134 ITAFATDGSNK
-1147 KSHGTESYFPITE
+1147 KSTI
-1160 LFFKEGKGL
+1160 KIK
-1169 GIYFI
+1169 
-1174 AGIDTGNSASAVYTQ
+1174 V
-1189 AYKNFTNEKKGIH
+1189 K
-1202 LGGQLNQQNLFQ
+1202 
-1214 FQIPIT
+1214 
-1220 KQLTR
+1220 
-1225 LDDNIGCF
+1225 
-1233 VEKETPYSVFIP
+1233 
-1245 WNQSQ
+1245 

>member
-480 DTYALI
+480 DTYALM

-674 IENNNVNIKVIANEN
+674 IENNNVNAKVKVGKIK
-689 GIAAARP
+689 
-696 LWLPAL
+696 
-702 SKEIDIHDINVENI
+702 
-716 MFAGSIKAVV
+716 
-726 GMIDNPESQSQYPYY
+726 
-741 IDFSEF
+741 
-747 SNLMIVG
+747 
-754 NQGCGKSTFIQTI
+754 
-767 LYSMAMNYHSD
+767 
-778 DVNFYILDFSSGLLH
+778 LL
-793 NFMKLPHCG
+793 
-802 NVAQVDEEDSVNRTI
+802 
-817 RYLISVIEE
+817 
-826 RNQIFKKAG
+826 G
-835 VGGFWEFK
+835 VSK
-843 KISKEPMPLL
+843 KISEGKKIVLKT
-853 LLVIDNY
+853 VISPNN
-860 FAFGENY
+860 ASNK
-867 ESLEGDITT
+867 T
-876 LLRSG
+876 
-881 FRCGIQVI
+881 I
-889 VSANRMNDMKFRLRQ
+889 VWKSSNPK
-904 NITRVV
+904 V
-910 PLQLNERMDYMEALG
+910 
-925 SYLAGFTATVR
+925 ATVT
-936 GRGLCKEEEILEFQT
+936 Q
-951 ALVSSE
+951 
-957 KTEYERIRKVSA
+957 
-969 EFEAM
+969 
-974 AKTEKYHAR
+974 
-983 SILVLPENET
+983 
-993 YGEFLEKM
+993 
-1001 PEEMLE
+1001 
-1007 DYIPIGYEQKEI
+1007 
-1019 QPYTVSLKESFCYL
+1019 
-1033 ISGIGRKGVDNLL
+1033 SGIVTMKKKTGGKKVAITAIATDGSNKYASWKITSMKGVVKKVKINGKKRIKAGKTLKLKAKILATKHANKKLL
-1046 ENTTEYLAATENL
+1046 WKSNNSKLATVNQKGVVKVH
-1059 PTKKE
+1059 KKA
-1064 LYLVHLNKN
+1064 K
-1073 CAIEEERAEAV
+1073 
-1084 YKNDE
+1084 
-1089 DIFSML
+1089 
-1095 LFLKEE
+1095 
-1101 FTKRN
+1101 
-1106 KWRKEYLAE
+1106 
-1115 GKEER
+1115 GKT
-1120 LYSILKK
+1120 IK
-1127 EFAQLFF
+1127 
-1134 IIDDFTAFLELVY
+1134 ITAFATDGSNK
-1147 KSHGTESYFPITE
+1147 KSTI
-1160 LFFKEGKGL
+1160 KIK
-1169 GIYFI
+1169 
-1174 AGIDTGNSASAVYTQ
+1174 V
-1189 AYKNFTNEKKGIH
+1189 K
-1202 LGGQLNQQNLFQ
+1202 
-1214 FQIPIT
+1214 
-1220 KQLTR
+1220 
-1225 LDDNIGCF
+1225 
-1233 VEKETPYSVFIP
+1233 
-1245 WNQSQ
+1245 

>member
-674 IENNNVNIKVIANEN
+674 IENNTVNAKVKVGKIK
-689 GIAAARP
+689 
-696 LWLPAL
+696 
-702 SKEIDIHDINVENI
+702 
-716 MFAGSIKAVV
+716 
-726 GMIDNPESQSQYPYY
+726 
-741 IDFSEF
+741 
-747 SNLMIVG
+747 
-754 NQGCGKSTFIQTI
+754 
-767 LYSMAMNYHSD
+767 
-778 DVNFYILDFSSGLLH
+778 LL
-793 NFMKLPHCG
+793 
-802 NVAQVDEEDSVNRTI
+802 
-817 RYLISVIEE
+817 
-826 RNQIFKKAG
+826 G
-835 VGGFWEFK
+835 VSK
-843 KISKEPMPLL
+843 KISEGKKIVLKT
-853 LLVIDNY
+853 VISPNN
-860 FAFGENY
+860 ASNK
-867 ESLEGDITT
+867 T
-876 LLRSG
+876 
-881 FRCGIQVI
+881 I
-889 VSANRMNDMKFRLRQ
+889 VWKSSNPK
-904 NITRVV
+904 V
-910 PLQLNERMDYMEALG
+910 
-925 SYLAGFTATVR
+925 ATVT
-936 GRGLCKEEEILEFQT
+936 Q
-951 ALVSSE
+951 
-957 KTEYERIRKVSA
+957 
-969 EFEAM
+969 
-974 AKTEKYHAR
+974 
-983 SILVLPENET
+983 
-993 YGEFLEKM
+993 
-1001 PEEMLE
+1001 
-1007 DYIPIGYEQKEI
+1007 
-1019 QPYTVSLKESFCYL
+1019 
-1033 ISGIGRKGVDNLL
+1033 SGIVTMKKKTGGKKVAITAIATDGSNKYASWKITSMKGVVKKVKINGKKRIKAGKTLKLKAKILATKHANKKLL
-1046 ENTTEYLAATENL
+1046 WKSNNSKLATVNQKGVVKVH
-1059 PTKKE
+1059 KKA
-1064 LYLVHLNKN
+1064 K
-1073 CAIEEERAEAV
+1073 
-1084 YKNDE
+1084 
-1089 DIFSML
+1089 
-1095 LFLKEE
+1095 
-1101 FTKRN
+1101 
-1106 KWRKEYLAE
+1106 
-1115 GKEER
+1115 GKT
-1120 LYSILKK
+1120 IK
-1127 EFAQLFF
+1127 
-1134 IIDDFTAFLELVY
+1134 ITAFATDGSNK
-1147 KSHGTESYFPITE
+1147 KSTI
-1160 LFFKEGKGL
+1160 KIK
-1169 GIYFI
+1169 
-1174 AGIDTGNSASAVYTQ
+1174 V
-1189 AYKNFTNEKKGIH
+1189 K
-1202 LGGQLNQQNLFQ
+1202 
-1214 FQIPIT
+1214 
-1220 KQLTR
+1220 
-1225 LDDNIGCF
+1225 
-1233 VEKETPYSVFIP
+1233 
-1245 WNQSQ
+1245 

>member
-220 QHLIKNISIDGKIGQ
+220 QHLIKDISIDGKIGQ

-674 IENNNVNIKVIANEN
+674 IENNNVNAKVKVGKIK
-689 GIAAARP
+689 
-696 LWLPAL
+696 
-702 SKEIDIHDINVENI
+702 
-716 MFAGSIKAVV
+716 
-726 GMIDNPESQSQYPYY
+726 
-741 IDFSEF
+741 
-747 SNLMIVG
+747 
-754 NQGCGKSTFIQTI
+754 
-767 LYSMAMNYHSD
+767 
-778 DVNFYILDFSSGLLH
+778 LL
-793 NFMKLPHCG
+793 
-802 NVAQVDEEDSVNRTI
+802 
-817 RYLISVIEE
+817 
-826 RNQIFKKAG
+826 G
-835 VGGFWEFK
+835 VSK
-843 KISKEPMPLL
+843 KISEGKKIVLKT
-853 LLVIDNY
+853 VISPNN
-860 FAFGENY
+860 ASNK
-867 ESLEGDITT
+867 T
-876 LLRSG
+876 
-881 FRCGIQVI
+881 I
-889 VSANRMNDMKFRLRQ
+889 VWKSSNPK
-904 NITRVV
+904 V
-910 PLQLNERMDYMEALG
+910 
-925 SYLAGFTATVR
+925 ATVT
-936 GRGLCKEEEILEFQT
+936 Q
-951 ALVSSE
+951 
-957 KTEYERIRKVSA
+957 
-969 EFEAM
+969 
-974 AKTEKYHAR
+974 
-983 SILVLPENET
+983 
-993 YGEFLEKM
+993 
-1001 PEEMLE
+1001 
-1007 DYIPIGYEQKEI
+1007 
-1019 QPYTVSLKESFCYL
+1019 
-1033 ISGIGRKGVDNLL
+1033 SGIVTMKKKTGGKKVAITAIATDGSNKYASWKITSMKGVVKKVKINGKKRIKAGKTLKLKAKILATKHANKKLL
-1046 ENTTEYLAATENL
+1046 WKSNNSKLATVNQKGVVKVH
-1059 PTKKE
+1059 KKA
-1064 LYLVHLNKN
+1064 K
-1073 CAIEEERAEAV
+1073 
-1084 YKNDE
+1084 
-1089 DIFSML
+1089 
-1095 LFLKEE
+1095 
-1101 FTKRN
+1101 
-1106 KWRKEYLAE
+1106 
-1115 GKEER
+1115 GKT
-1120 LYSILKK
+1120 IK
-1127 EFAQLFF
+1127 
-1134 IIDDFTAFLELVY
+1134 ITAFATDGSNK
-1147 KSHGTESYFPITE
+1147 KSTI
-1160 LFFKEGKGL
+1160 KIK
-1169 GIYFI
+1169 
-1174 AGIDTGNSASAVYTQ
+1174 V
-1189 AYKNFTNEKKGIH
+1189 K
-1202 LGGQLNQQNLFQ
+1202 
-1214 FQIPIT
+1214 
-1220 KQLTR
+1220 
-1225 LDDNIGCF
+1225 
-1233 VEKETPYSVFIP
+1233 
-1245 WNQSQ
+1245 

>member
-674 IENNNVNIKVIANEN
+674 IENNNVNSKVKVGKIK
-689 GIAAARP
+689 
-696 LWLPAL
+696 
-702 SKEIDIHDINVENI
+702 
-716 MFAGSIKAVV
+716 
-726 GMIDNPESQSQYPYY
+726 
-741 IDFSEF
+741 
-747 SNLMIVG
+747 
-754 NQGCGKSTFIQTI
+754 
-767 LYSMAMNYHSD
+767 
-778 DVNFYILDFSSGLLH
+778 LL
-793 NFMKLPHCG
+793 
-802 NVAQVDEEDSVNRTI
+802 
-817 RYLISVIEE
+817 
-826 RNQIFKKAG
+826 G
-835 VGGFWEFK
+835 VSK
-843 KISKEPMPLL
+843 KISEGKKIVLKT
-853 LLVIDNY
+853 VISPNN
-860 FAFGENY
+860 ASNK
-867 ESLEGDITT
+867 T
-876 LLRSG
+876 
-881 FRCGIQVI
+881 I
-889 VSANRMNDMKFRLRQ
+889 VWKSSNPK
-904 NITRVV
+904 V
-910 PLQLNERMDYMEALG
+910 
-925 SYLAGFTATVR
+925 ATVT
-936 GRGLCKEEEILEFQT
+936 Q
-951 ALVSSE
+951 
-957 KTEYERIRKVSA
+957 
-969 EFEAM
+969 
-974 AKTEKYHAR
+974 
-983 SILVLPENET
+983 
-993 YGEFLEKM
+993 
-1001 PEEMLE
+1001 
-1007 DYIPIGYEQKEI
+1007 
-1019 QPYTVSLKESFCYL
+1019 
-1033 ISGIGRKGVDNLL
+1033 SGIVTMKKKTGGKKVAITAIATDGSNKYASWKITSMKGVVKKVKINGKKRIKAGKTLKLKAKILATKHANKKLL
-1046 ENTTEYLAATENL
+1046 WKSNNSKLATVNQKGVVKVH
-1059 PTKKE
+1059 KKA
-1064 LYLVHLNKN
+1064 K
-1073 CAIEEERAEAV
+1073 
-1084 YKNDE
+1084 
-1089 DIFSML
+1089 
-1095 LFLKEE
+1095 
-1101 FTKRN
+1101 
-1106 KWRKEYLAE
+1106 
-1115 GKEER
+1115 GKT
-1120 LYSILKK
+1120 IK
-1127 EFAQLFF
+1127 
-1134 IIDDFTAFLELVY
+1134 ITAFATDGSNK
-1147 KSHGTESYFPITE
+1147 KSTI
-1160 LFFKEGKGL
+1160 KIK
-1169 GIYFI
+1169 
-1174 AGIDTGNSASAVYTQ
+1174 V
-1189 AYKNFTNEKKGIH
+1189 K
-1202 LGGQLNQQNLFQ
+1202 
-1214 FQIPIT
+1214 
-1220 KQLTR
+1220 
-1225 LDDNIGCF
+1225 
-1233 VEKETPYSVFIP
+1233 
-1245 WNQSQ
+1245 

>member
-294 AEYNSPAASSYVDE
+294 AEYNSPADSSYVDE

-674 IENNNVNIKVIANEN
+674 IENNNVNAKVKVGKIK
-689 GIAAARP
+689 
-696 LWLPAL
+696 
-702 SKEIDIHDINVENI
+702 
-716 MFAGSIKAVV
+716 
-726 GMIDNPESQSQYPYY
+726 
-741 IDFSEF
+741 
-747 SNLMIVG
+747 
-754 NQGCGKSTFIQTI
+754 
-767 LYSMAMNYHSD
+767 
-778 DVNFYILDFSSGLLH
+778 LL
-793 NFMKLPHCG
+793 
-802 NVAQVDEEDSVNRTI
+802 
-817 RYLISVIEE
+817 
-826 RNQIFKKAG
+826 G
-835 VGGFWEFK
+835 VSK
-843 KISKEPMPLL
+843 KISEGKKIVLKT
-853 LLVIDNY
+853 VISPNN
-860 FAFGENY
+860 ASNK
-867 ESLEGDITT
+867 T
-876 LLRSG
+876 
-881 FRCGIQVI
+881 I
-889 VSANRMNDMKFRLRQ
+889 VWKSSNPK
-904 NITRVV
+904 V
-910 PLQLNERMDYMEALG
+910 
-925 SYLAGFTATVR
+925 ATVT
-936 GRGLCKEEEILEFQT
+936 Q
-951 ALVSSE
+951 
-957 KTEYERIRKVSA
+957 
-969 EFEAM
+969 
-974 AKTEKYHAR
+974 
-983 SILVLPENET
+983 
-993 YGEFLEKM
+993 
-1001 PEEMLE
+1001 
-1007 DYIPIGYEQKEI
+1007 
-1019 QPYTVSLKESFCYL
+1019 
-1033 ISGIGRKGVDNLL
+1033 SGIVTMKKKTGGKKVAITAIATDGSNKYASWKITSMKGVVKKVKINGKKRIKAGKTLKLKAKILATKHANKKLL
-1046 ENTTEYLAATENL
+1046 WKSNNSKLATVNQKGVVKVH
-1059 PTKKE
+1059 KKA
-1064 LYLVHLNKN
+1064 K
-1073 CAIEEERAEAV
+1073 
-1084 YKNDE
+1084 
-1089 DIFSML
+1089 
-1095 LFLKEE
+1095 
-1101 FTKRN
+1101 
-1106 KWRKEYLAE
+1106 
-1115 GKEER
+1115 GKT
-1120 LYSILKK
+1120 IK
-1127 EFAQLFF
+1127 
-1134 IIDDFTAFLELVY
+1134 ITAFATDGSNK
-1147 KSHGTESYFPITE
+1147 KSTI
-1160 LFFKEGKGL
+1160 KIK
-1169 GIYFI
+1169 
-1174 AGIDTGNSASAVYTQ
+1174 V
-1189 AYKNFTNEKKGIH
+1189 K
-1202 LGGQLNQQNLFQ
+1202 
-1214 FQIPIT
+1214 
-1220 KQLTR
+1220 
-1225 LDDNIGCF
+1225 
-1233 VEKETPYSVFIP
+1233 
-1245 WNQSQ
+1245 

>member
-142 PDGKHI
+142 PYGKHI

-674 IENNNVNIKVIANEN
+674 IENNNVNAKVKVGKIK
-689 GIAAARP
+689 
-696 LWLPAL
+696 
-702 SKEIDIHDINVENI
+702 
-716 MFAGSIKAVV
+716 
-726 GMIDNPESQSQYPYY
+726 
-741 IDFSEF
+741 
-747 SNLMIVG
+747 
-754 NQGCGKSTFIQTI
+754 
-767 LYSMAMNYHSD
+767 
-778 DVNFYILDFSSGLLH
+778 LL
-793 NFMKLPHCG
+793 
-802 NVAQVDEEDSVNRTI
+802 
-817 RYLISVIEE
+817 
-826 RNQIFKKAG
+826 G
-835 VGGFWEFK
+835 VSK
-843 KISKEPMPLL
+843 KISEGKKIVLKT
-853 LLVIDNY
+853 VISPNN
-860 FAFGENY
+860 ASNK
-867 ESLEGDITT
+867 T
-876 LLRSG
+876 
-881 FRCGIQVI
+881 I
-889 VSANRMNDMKFRLRQ
+889 VWKSSNPK
-904 NITRVV
+904 V
-910 PLQLNERMDYMEALG
+910 
-925 SYLAGFTATVR
+925 ATVT
-936 GRGLCKEEEILEFQT
+936 Q
-951 ALVSSE
+951 
-957 KTEYERIRKVSA
+957 
-969 EFEAM
+969 
-974 AKTEKYHAR
+974 
-983 SILVLPENET
+983 
-993 YGEFLEKM
+993 
-1001 PEEMLE
+1001 
-1007 DYIPIGYEQKEI
+1007 
-1019 QPYTVSLKESFCYL
+1019 
-1033 ISGIGRKGVDNLL
+1033 SGIVTMKKKTGGKKVAITAIATDGSNKYASWKITSMKGVVKKVKINGKKRIKAGKTLKLKAKILATKHANKKLL
-1046 ENTTEYLAATENL
+1046 WKSNNSKLATVNQKGVVKVH
-1059 PTKKE
+1059 KKA
-1064 LYLVHLNKN
+1064 K
-1073 CAIEEERAEAV
+1073 
-1084 YKNDE
+1084 
-1089 DIFSML
+1089 
-1095 LFLKEE
+1095 
-1101 FTKRN
+1101 
-1106 KWRKEYLAE
+1106 
-1115 GKEER
+1115 GKT
-1120 LYSILKK
+1120 IK
-1127 EFAQLFF
+1127 
-1134 IIDDFTAFLELVY
+1134 ITAFATDGSNK
-1147 KSHGTESYFPITE
+1147 KSTI
-1160 LFFKEGKGL
+1160 KIK
-1169 GIYFI
+1169 
-1174 AGIDTGNSASAVYTQ
+1174 V
-1189 AYKNFTNEKKGIH
+1189 K
-1202 LGGQLNQQNLFQ
+1202 
-1214 FQIPIT
+1214 
-1220 KQLTR
+1220 
-1225 LDDNIGCF
+1225 
-1233 VEKETPYSVFIP
+1233 
-1245 WNQSQ
+1245 

>member
-281 GQCYGMAATVAAS
+281 GQCYGMAATAAAS

-674 IENNNVNIKVIANEN
+674 IENNNVNAKVKVGKIK
-689 GIAAARP
+689 
-696 LWLPAL
+696 
-702 SKEIDIHDINVENI
+702 
-716 MFAGSIKAVV
+716 
-726 GMIDNPESQSQYPYY
+726 
-741 IDFSEF
+741 
-747 SNLMIVG
+747 
-754 NQGCGKSTFIQTI
+754 
-767 LYSMAMNYHSD
+767 
-778 DVNFYILDFSSGLLH
+778 LL
-793 NFMKLPHCG
+793 
-802 NVAQVDEEDSVNRTI
+802 
-817 RYLISVIEE
+817 
-826 RNQIFKKAG
+826 G
-835 VGGFWEFK
+835 VSK
-843 KISKEPMPLL
+843 KISEGKKIVLKT
-853 LLVIDNY
+853 VISPNN
-860 FAFGENY
+860 ASNK
-867 ESLEGDITT
+867 T
-876 LLRSG
+876 
-881 FRCGIQVI
+881 I
-889 VSANRMNDMKFRLRQ
+889 VWKSSNPK
-904 NITRVV
+904 V
-910 PLQLNERMDYMEALG
+910 
-925 SYLAGFTATVR
+925 ATVT
-936 GRGLCKEEEILEFQT
+936 Q
-951 ALVSSE
+951 
-957 KTEYERIRKVSA
+957 
-969 EFEAM
+969 
-974 AKTEKYHAR
+974 
-983 SILVLPENET
+983 
-993 YGEFLEKM
+993 
-1001 PEEMLE
+1001 
-1007 DYIPIGYEQKEI
+1007 
-1019 QPYTVSLKESFCYL
+1019 
-1033 ISGIGRKGVDNLL
+1033 SGIVTMKKKTGGKKVAITAIATDGSNKYASWKITSMKGVVKKVKINGKKRIKAGKTLKLKAKILATKHANKKLL
-1046 ENTTEYLAATENL
+1046 WKSNNSKLATVNQKGVVKVH
-1059 PTKKE
+1059 KKA
-1064 LYLVHLNKN
+1064 K
-1073 CAIEEERAEAV
+1073 
-1084 YKNDE
+1084 
-1089 DIFSML
+1089 
-1095 LFLKEE
+1095 
-1101 FTKRN
+1101 
-1106 KWRKEYLAE
+1106 
-1115 GKEER
+1115 GKT
-1120 LYSILKK
+1120 IK
-1127 EFAQLFF
+1127 
-1134 IIDDFTAFLELVY
+1134 ITAFATDGSNK
-1147 KSHGTESYFPITE
+1147 KSTI
-1160 LFFKEGKGL
+1160 KIK
-1169 GIYFI
+1169 
-1174 AGIDTGNSASAVYTQ
+1174 V
-1189 AYKNFTNEKKGIH
+1189 K
-1202 LGGQLNQQNLFQ
+1202 
-1214 FQIPIT
+1214 
-1220 KQLTR
+1220 
-1225 LDDNIGCF
+1225 
-1233 VEKETPYSVFIP
+1233 
-1245 WNQSQ
+1245 

>member
-1 MKKIKQILGVVAVF
+1 
-15 LLVVGCYSQTL
+15 
-26 QAKELTNSEMI
+26 
-37 EDSNMELYGQAKFL
+37 
-51 DDDSIQLT
+51 
-59 PLETNSS
+59 
-66 GCVWYPHSVDTT
+66 
-78 QDFSIT
+78 
-84 VSYWIGGGRELPYE
+84 
-98 GADGMILGFT
+98 
-108 EKKGIGS
+108 
-115 NGEYQGFVSGEKSYG
+115 
-130 VELDSY
+130 
-136 PYNRGD
+136 
-142 PDGKHI
+142 
-148 AIIKNNV
+148 
-155 RNHLKYVLDDRVDD
+155 
-169 SAWHKLSVSYK
+169 
-180 AKEKTLTVYLDEKEV
+180 
-195 LASDG
+195 
-200 IELSQKCYLGIS
+200 
-212 AATASGCN
+212 
-220 QHLIKNISIDGKIGQ
+220 
-235 GRKIKYSIKDTYSF
+235 
-249 VNLTD
+249 
-254 KIPEKIYTKKFG
+254 
-266 QLLGRAL
+266 
-273 RTIHDGTA
+273 
-281 GQCYGMAATVAAS
+281 MAATVAAS

-674 IENNNVNIKVIANEN
+674 IENNNVNAKVKVGKIK
-689 GIAAARP
+689 
-696 LWLPAL
+696 
-702 SKEIDIHDINVENI
+702 
-716 MFAGSIKAVV
+716 
-726 GMIDNPESQSQYPYY
+726 
-741 IDFSEF
+741 
-747 SNLMIVG
+747 
-754 NQGCGKSTFIQTI
+754 
-767 LYSMAMNYHSD
+767 
-778 DVNFYILDFSSGLLH
+778 LL
-793 NFMKLPHCG
+793 
-802 NVAQVDEEDSVNRTI
+802 
-817 RYLISVIEE
+817 
-826 RNQIFKKAG
+826 G
-835 VGGFWEFK
+835 VSK
-843 KISKEPMPLL
+843 KISEGKKIVLKA
-853 LLVIDNY
+853 VISPNN
-860 FAFGENY
+860 ASNK
-867 ESLEGDITT
+867 T
-876 LLRSG
+876 
-881 FRCGIQVI
+881 I
-889 VSANRMNDMKFRLRQ
+889 VWKSSNPK
-904 NITRVV
+904 V
-910 PLQLNERMDYMEALG
+910 
-925 SYLAGFTATVR
+925 ATVT
-936 GRGLCKEEEILEFQT
+936 Q
-951 ALVSSE
+951 
-957 KTEYERIRKVSA
+957 
-969 EFEAM
+969 
-974 AKTEKYHAR
+974 
-983 SILVLPENET
+983 
-993 YGEFLEKM
+993 
-1001 PEEMLE
+1001 
-1007 DYIPIGYEQKEI
+1007 
-1019 QPYTVSLKESFCYL
+1019 
-1033 ISGIGRKGVDNLL
+1033 SGIVTMKKKTGGKKVTITAIATDGSNKYASWKITSMKGVVKKVKINGKKRIKAGKTLKLKAKVLATKHANKKLL
-1046 ENTTEYLAATENL
+1046 WKSNNSKFATVNQKGVVKVH
-1059 PTKKE
+1059 KKA
-1064 LYLVHLNKN
+1064 K
-1073 CAIEEERAEAV
+1073 
-1084 YKNDE
+1084 
-1089 DIFSML
+1089 
-1095 LFLKEE
+1095 
-1101 FTKRN
+1101 
-1106 KWRKEYLAE
+1106 
-1115 GKEER
+1115 GKT
-1120 LYSILKK
+1120 IK
-1127 EFAQLFF
+1127 
-1134 IIDDFTAFLELVY
+1134 ITAFATDGSNK
-1147 KSHGTESYFPITE
+1147 KSTI
-1160 LFFKEGKGL
+1160 KIK
-1169 GIYFI
+1169 
-1174 AGIDTGNSASAVYTQ
+1174 V
-1189 AYKNFTNEKKGIH
+1189 K
-1202 LGGQLNQQNLFQ
+1202 
-1214 FQIPIT
+1214 
-1220 KQLTR
+1220 
-1225 LDDNIGCF
+1225 
-1233 VEKETPYSVFIP
+1233 
-1245 WNQSQ
+1245 

>member
-180 AKEKTLTVYLDEKEV
+180 AKEKTLTVYLDEKEA

-674 IENNNVNIKVIANEN
+674 IENNNVNAKVKVGKIK
-689 GIAAARP
+689 
-696 LWLPAL
+696 
-702 SKEIDIHDINVENI
+702 
-716 MFAGSIKAVV
+716 
-726 GMIDNPESQSQYPYY
+726 
-741 IDFSEF
+741 
-747 SNLMIVG
+747 
-754 NQGCGKSTFIQTI
+754 
-767 LYSMAMNYHSD
+767 
-778 DVNFYILDFSSGLLH
+778 LL
-793 NFMKLPHCG
+793 
-802 NVAQVDEEDSVNRTI
+802 
-817 RYLISVIEE
+817 
-826 RNQIFKKAG
+826 G
-835 VGGFWEFK
+835 VSK
-843 KISKEPMPLL
+843 KISEGKKIVLKT
-853 LLVIDNY
+853 VISPNN
-860 FAFGENY
+860 ASNK
-867 ESLEGDITT
+867 T
-876 LLRSG
+876 
-881 FRCGIQVI
+881 I
-889 VSANRMNDMKFRLRQ
+889 VWKSSNPK
-904 NITRVV
+904 V
-910 PLQLNERMDYMEALG
+910 
-925 SYLAGFTATVR
+925 ATVT
-936 GRGLCKEEEILEFQT
+936 Q
-951 ALVSSE
+951 
-957 KTEYERIRKVSA
+957 
-969 EFEAM
+969 
-974 AKTEKYHAR
+974 
-983 SILVLPENET
+983 
-993 YGEFLEKM
+993 
-1001 PEEMLE
+1001 
-1007 DYIPIGYEQKEI
+1007 
-1019 QPYTVSLKESFCYL
+1019 
-1033 ISGIGRKGVDNLL
+1033 SGIVTMKKKTGGKKVAITAIATDGSNKYASWKITSMKGVVKKVKINGKKRIKAGKTLKLKAKILATKHANKKLL
-1046 ENTTEYLAATENL
+1046 WKSNNSKLATVNQKGVVKVH
-1059 PTKKE
+1059 KKA
-1064 LYLVHLNKN
+1064 K
-1073 CAIEEERAEAV
+1073 
-1084 YKNDE
+1084 
-1089 DIFSML
+1089 
-1095 LFLKEE
+1095 
-1101 FTKRN
+1101 
-1106 KWRKEYLAE
+1106 
-1115 GKEER
+1115 GKT
-1120 LYSILKK
+1120 IK
-1127 EFAQLFF
+1127 
-1134 IIDDFTAFLELVY
+1134 ITAFATDGSNK
-1147 KSHGTESYFPITE
+1147 KSTI
-1160 LFFKEGKGL
+1160 KIK
-1169 GIYFI
+1169 
-1174 AGIDTGNSASAVYTQ
+1174 V
-1189 AYKNFTNEKKGIH
+1189 K
-1202 LGGQLNQQNLFQ
+1202 
-1214 FQIPIT
+1214 
-1220 KQLTR
+1220 
-1225 LDDNIGCF
+1225 
-1233 VEKETPYSVFIP
+1233 
-1245 WNQSQ
+1245 

>member
-235 GRKIKYSIKDTYSF
+235 GRKIKYPIKDTYSF

-470 NYKGGKKEKI
+470 NYKRKKKEKI

-674 IENNNVNIKVIANEN
+674 IENNNVNAKVKVGKIK
-689 GIAAARP
+689 
-696 LWLPAL
+696 
-702 SKEIDIHDINVENI
+702 
-716 MFAGSIKAVV
+716 
-726 GMIDNPESQSQYPYY
+726 
-741 IDFSEF
+741 
-747 SNLMIVG
+747 
-754 NQGCGKSTFIQTI
+754 
-767 LYSMAMNYHSD
+767 
-778 DVNFYILDFSSGLLH
+778 LL
-793 NFMKLPHCG
+793 
-802 NVAQVDEEDSVNRTI
+802 
-817 RYLISVIEE
+817 
-826 RNQIFKKAG
+826 G
-835 VGGFWEFK
+835 VSK
-843 KISKEPMPLL
+843 KISEGKKIVLKT
-853 LLVIDNY
+853 VISPNN
-860 FAFGENY
+860 ASNK
-867 ESLEGDITT
+867 T
-876 LLRSG
+876 
-881 FRCGIQVI
+881 I
-889 VSANRMNDMKFRLRQ
+889 VWKSSNPK
-904 NITRVV
+904 V
-910 PLQLNERMDYMEALG
+910 
-925 SYLAGFTATVR
+925 ATVT
-936 GRGLCKEEEILEFQT
+936 Q
-951 ALVSSE
+951 
-957 KTEYERIRKVSA
+957 
-969 EFEAM
+969 
-974 AKTEKYHAR
+974 
-983 SILVLPENET
+983 
-993 YGEFLEKM
+993 
-1001 PEEMLE
+1001 
-1007 DYIPIGYEQKEI
+1007 
-1019 QPYTVSLKESFCYL
+1019 
-1033 ISGIGRKGVDNLL
+1033 SGIVTMKKKTGGKKVAITAIATDGSNKYASWKITSMKGVVKKVKINGKKRIKAGKTLKLKAKILATKHANKKLL
-1046 ENTTEYLAATENL
+1046 WKSNNSKLATVNQKGVVKVH
-1059 PTKKE
+1059 KKA
-1064 LYLVHLNKN
+1064 K
-1073 CAIEEERAEAV
+1073 
-1084 YKNDE
+1084 
-1089 DIFSML
+1089 
-1095 LFLKEE
+1095 
-1101 FTKRN
+1101 
-1106 KWRKEYLAE
+1106 
-1115 GKEER
+1115 GKT
-1120 LYSILKK
+1120 IK
-1127 EFAQLFF
+1127 
-1134 IIDDFTAFLELVY
+1134 ITAFATDGSNK
-1147 KSHGTESYFPITE
+1147 KSTI
-1160 LFFKEGKGL
+1160 KIK
-1169 GIYFI
+1169 
-1174 AGIDTGNSASAVYTQ
+1174 V
-1189 AYKNFTNEKKGIH
+1189 K
-1202 LGGQLNQQNLFQ
+1202 
-1214 FQIPIT
+1214 
-1220 KQLTR
+1220 
-1225 LDDNIGCF
+1225 
-1233 VEKETPYSVFIP
+1233 
-1245 WNQSQ
+1245 

>member
-155 RNHLKYVLDDRVDD
+155 RNHLKYVLDNRVDD
-169 SAWHKLSVSYK
+169 SAWHELSVSYK
-180 AKEKTLTVYLDEKEV
+180 AKEKALTVYLDEKEV

-308 SNKKVE
+308 ANKKVE

-674 IENNNVNIKVIANEN
+674 IENNNVNAKVKVGKIK
-689 GIAAARP
+689 
-696 LWLPAL
+696 
-702 SKEIDIHDINVENI
+702 
-716 MFAGSIKAVV
+716 
-726 GMIDNPESQSQYPYY
+726 
-741 IDFSEF
+741 
-747 SNLMIVG
+747 
-754 NQGCGKSTFIQTI
+754 
-767 LYSMAMNYHSD
+767 
-778 DVNFYILDFSSGLLH
+778 LL
-793 NFMKLPHCG
+793 
-802 NVAQVDEEDSVNRTI
+802 
-817 RYLISVIEE
+817 
-826 RNQIFKKAG
+826 G
-835 VGGFWEFK
+835 VSK
-843 KISKEPMPLL
+843 KISEGKKIVLKA
-853 LLVIDNY
+853 VISPNN
-860 FAFGENY
+860 ASNK
-867 ESLEGDITT
+867 T
-876 LLRSG
+876 
-881 FRCGIQVI
+881 I
-889 VSANRMNDMKFRLRQ
+889 VWKSSNPK
-904 NITRVV
+904 V
-910 PLQLNERMDYMEALG
+910 
-925 SYLAGFTATVR
+925 ATVT
-936 GRGLCKEEEILEFQT
+936 Q
-951 ALVSSE
+951 
-957 KTEYERIRKVSA
+957 
-969 EFEAM
+969 
-974 AKTEKYHAR
+974 
-983 SILVLPENET
+983 
-993 YGEFLEKM
+993 
-1001 PEEMLE
+1001 
-1007 DYIPIGYEQKEI
+1007 
-1019 QPYTVSLKESFCYL
+1019 
-1033 ISGIGRKGVDNLL
+1033 SGIVTMKKKTGGKKVTITAIATDGRNKYASWKITSMKGVVKKVKINGKKRIKAGKTLKLKAKVLATKHANKKLL
-1046 ENTTEYLAATENL
+1046 WKSNNSKFATVNQKGVVKVH
-1059 PTKKE
+1059 KKA
-1064 LYLVHLNKN
+1064 K
-1073 CAIEEERAEAV
+1073 
-1084 YKNDE
+1084 
-1089 DIFSML
+1089 
-1095 LFLKEE
+1095 
-1101 FTKRN
+1101 
-1106 KWRKEYLAE
+1106 
-1115 GKEER
+1115 GKT
-1120 LYSILKK
+1120 IK
-1127 EFAQLFF
+1127 
-1134 IIDDFTAFLELVY
+1134 ITAFATDGSNK
-1147 KSHGTESYFPITE
+1147 KSTI
-1160 LFFKEGKGL
+1160 KIK
-1169 GIYFI
+1169 
-1174 AGIDTGNSASAVYTQ
+1174 V
-1189 AYKNFTNEKKGIH
+1189 K
-1202 LGGQLNQQNLFQ
+1202 
-1214 FQIPIT
+1214 
-1220 KQLTR
+1220 
-1225 LDDNIGCF
+1225 
-1233 VEKETPYSVFIP
+1233 
-1245 WNQSQ
+1245 

>member
-674 IENNNVNIKVIANEN
+674 IENNNVNAKVKVGKIK
-689 GIAAARP
+689 
-696 LWLPAL
+696 
-702 SKEIDIHDINVENI
+702 
-716 MFAGSIKAVV
+716 
-726 GMIDNPESQSQYPYY
+726 
-741 IDFSEF
+741 
-747 SNLMIVG
+747 
-754 NQGCGKSTFIQTI
+754 
-767 LYSMAMNYHSD
+767 
-778 DVNFYILDFSSGLLH
+778 LL
-793 NFMKLPHCG
+793 
-802 NVAQVDEEDSVNRTI
+802 
-817 RYLISVIEE
+817 
-826 RNQIFKKAG
+826 G
-835 VGGFWEFK
+835 VSK
-843 KISKEPMPLL
+843 KISEGKKIVLKA
-853 LLVIDNY
+853 VISPNN
-860 FAFGENY
+860 ASNK
-867 ESLEGDITT
+867 T
-876 LLRSG
+876 
-881 FRCGIQVI
+881 I
-889 VSANRMNDMKFRLRQ
+889 VWKSSNPK
-904 NITRVV
+904 V
-910 PLQLNERMDYMEALG
+910 
-925 SYLAGFTATVR
+925 ATVT
-936 GRGLCKEEEILEFQT
+936 Q
-951 ALVSSE
+951 
-957 KTEYERIRKVSA
+957 
-969 EFEAM
+969 
-974 AKTEKYHAR
+974 
-983 SILVLPENET
+983 
-993 YGEFLEKM
+993 
-1001 PEEMLE
+1001 
-1007 DYIPIGYEQKEI
+1007 
-1019 QPYTVSLKESFCYL
+1019 
-1033 ISGIGRKGVDNLL
+1033 SGIVTMKKKTGGKKVAITAIATDGSNKYASWKITSMKGVVKKVKINGKKRIKAGKTLKLKAKILATKHANKKLL
-1046 ENTTEYLAATENL
+1046 WKSNNSKLATVNQKGVVKVH
-1059 PTKKE
+1059 KKA
-1064 LYLVHLNKN
+1064 K
-1073 CAIEEERAEAV
+1073 
-1084 YKNDE
+1084 
-1089 DIFSML
+1089 
-1095 LFLKEE
+1095 
-1101 FTKRN
+1101 
-1106 KWRKEYLAE
+1106 
-1115 GKEER
+1115 GKT
-1120 LYSILKK
+1120 IK
-1127 EFAQLFF
+1127 
-1134 IIDDFTAFLELVY
+1134 ITAFATDGSNK
-1147 KSHGTESYFPITE
+1147 KSTI
-1160 LFFKEGKGL
+1160 KIK
-1169 GIYFI
+1169 
-1174 AGIDTGNSASAVYTQ
+1174 V
-1189 AYKNFTNEKKGIH
+1189 K
-1202 LGGQLNQQNLFQ
+1202 
-1214 FQIPIT
+1214 
-1220 KQLTR
+1220 
-1225 LDDNIGCF
+1225 
-1233 VEKETPYSVFIP
+1233 
-1245 WNQSQ
+1245 

>member
-590 KFEIEYTTTDNKE
+590 KFVIEYTTTDNKE

-674 IENNNVNIKVIANEN
+674 IENNNVNAKVKVGKIK
-689 GIAAARP
+689 
-696 LWLPAL
+696 
-702 SKEIDIHDINVENI
+702 
-716 MFAGSIKAVV
+716 
-726 GMIDNPESQSQYPYY
+726 
-741 IDFSEF
+741 
-747 SNLMIVG
+747 
-754 NQGCGKSTFIQTI
+754 
-767 LYSMAMNYHSD
+767 
-778 DVNFYILDFSSGLLH
+778 LL
-793 NFMKLPHCG
+793 
-802 NVAQVDEEDSVNRTI
+802 
-817 RYLISVIEE
+817 
-826 RNQIFKKAG
+826 G
-835 VGGFWEFK
+835 VSK
-843 KISKEPMPLL
+843 KISEGKKIVLKT
-853 LLVIDNY
+853 VISPNN
-860 FAFGENY
+860 ASNK
-867 ESLEGDITT
+867 T
-876 LLRSG
+876 
-881 FRCGIQVI
+881 I
-889 VSANRMNDMKFRLRQ
+889 VWKSSNPK
-904 NITRVV
+904 V
-910 PLQLNERMDYMEALG
+910 
-925 SYLAGFTATVR
+925 ATVT
-936 GRGLCKEEEILEFQT
+936 Q
-951 ALVSSE
+951 
-957 KTEYERIRKVSA
+957 
-969 EFEAM
+969 
-974 AKTEKYHAR
+974 
-983 SILVLPENET
+983 
-993 YGEFLEKM
+993 
-1001 PEEMLE
+1001 
-1007 DYIPIGYEQKEI
+1007 
-1019 QPYTVSLKESFCYL
+1019 
-1033 ISGIGRKGVDNLL
+1033 SGIVTMKKKTGGKKVAITAIATDGSNKYASWKITSMKGVVKKVKINGKKRIKAGKTLKLKAKILATKHANKKLL
-1046 ENTTEYLAATENL
+1046 WKSNNSKLATVNQKGVVKVH
-1059 PTKKE
+1059 KKA
-1064 LYLVHLNKN
+1064 K
-1073 CAIEEERAEAV
+1073 
-1084 YKNDE
+1084 
-1089 DIFSML
+1089 
-1095 LFLKEE
+1095 
-1101 FTKRN
+1101 
-1106 KWRKEYLAE
+1106 
-1115 GKEER
+1115 GKT
-1120 LYSILKK
+1120 IK
-1127 EFAQLFF
+1127 
-1134 IIDDFTAFLELVY
+1134 ITAFATDGSNK
-1147 KSHGTESYFPITE
+1147 KSTI
-1160 LFFKEGKGL
+1160 KIK
-1169 GIYFI
+1169 
-1174 AGIDTGNSASAVYTQ
+1174 V
-1189 AYKNFTNEKKGIH
+1189 K
-1202 LGGQLNQQNLFQ
+1202 
-1214 FQIPIT
+1214 
-1220 KQLTR
+1220 
-1225 LDDNIGCF
+1225 
-1233 VEKETPYSVFIP
+1233 
-1245 WNQSQ
+1245 

>member
-470 NYKGGKKEKI
+470 NDKGGKKEKI

-674 IENNNVNIKVIANEN
+674 IENNNVNAKVKVGKIK
-689 GIAAARP
+689 
-696 LWLPAL
+696 
-702 SKEIDIHDINVENI
+702 
-716 MFAGSIKAVV
+716 
-726 GMIDNPESQSQYPYY
+726 
-741 IDFSEF
+741 
-747 SNLMIVG
+747 
-754 NQGCGKSTFIQTI
+754 
-767 LYSMAMNYHSD
+767 
-778 DVNFYILDFSSGLLH
+778 LL
-793 NFMKLPHCG
+793 
-802 NVAQVDEEDSVNRTI
+802 
-817 RYLISVIEE
+817 
-826 RNQIFKKAG
+826 G
-835 VGGFWEFK
+835 VSK
-843 KISKEPMPLL
+843 KISEGKKIVLKT
-853 LLVIDNY
+853 VISPNN
-860 FAFGENY
+860 ASNK
-867 ESLEGDITT
+867 T
-876 LLRSG
+876 
-881 FRCGIQVI
+881 I
-889 VSANRMNDMKFRLRQ
+889 VWKSSNPK
-904 NITRVV
+904 V
-910 PLQLNERMDYMEALG
+910 
-925 SYLAGFTATVR
+925 ATVT
-936 GRGLCKEEEILEFQT
+936 Q
-951 ALVSSE
+951 
-957 KTEYERIRKVSA
+957 
-969 EFEAM
+969 
-974 AKTEKYHAR
+974 
-983 SILVLPENET
+983 
-993 YGEFLEKM
+993 
-1001 PEEMLE
+1001 
-1007 DYIPIGYEQKEI
+1007 
-1019 QPYTVSLKESFCYL
+1019 
-1033 ISGIGRKGVDNLL
+1033 SGIVTMKKKTGGKKVAITAIATDGSNKYASWKITSMKGVVKKVKINGKKRIKAGKTLKLKAKILATKHANKKLL
-1046 ENTTEYLAATENL
+1046 WKSNNSKLATVNQKGVVKVH
-1059 PTKKE
+1059 KKA
-1064 LYLVHLNKN
+1064 K
-1073 CAIEEERAEAV
+1073 
-1084 YKNDE
+1084 
-1089 DIFSML
+1089 
-1095 LFLKEE
+1095 
-1101 FTKRN
+1101 
-1106 KWRKEYLAE
+1106 
-1115 GKEER
+1115 GKT
-1120 LYSILKK
+1120 IK
-1127 EFAQLFF
+1127 
-1134 IIDDFTAFLELVY
+1134 ITAFATDGSNK
-1147 KSHGTESYFPITE
+1147 KSTI
-1160 LFFKEGKGL
+1160 KIK
-1169 GIYFI
+1169 
-1174 AGIDTGNSASAVYTQ
+1174 V
-1189 AYKNFTNEKKGIH
+1189 K
-1202 LGGQLNQQNLFQ
+1202 
-1214 FQIPIT
+1214 
-1220 KQLTR
+1220 
-1225 LDDNIGCF
+1225 
-1233 VEKETPYSVFIP
+1233 
-1245 WNQSQ
+1245 

>member
-200 IELSQKCYLGIS
+200 IDLSQKCYLGIS

-674 IENNNVNIKVIANEN
+674 IENNNVNAKVKVGKIK
-689 GIAAARP
+689 
-696 LWLPAL
+696 
-702 SKEIDIHDINVENI
+702 
-716 MFAGSIKAVV
+716 
-726 GMIDNPESQSQYPYY
+726 
-741 IDFSEF
+741 
-747 SNLMIVG
+747 
-754 NQGCGKSTFIQTI
+754 
-767 LYSMAMNYHSD
+767 
-778 DVNFYILDFSSGLLH
+778 LL
-793 NFMKLPHCG
+793 
-802 NVAQVDEEDSVNRTI
+802 
-817 RYLISVIEE
+817 
-826 RNQIFKKAG
+826 G
-835 VGGFWEFK
+835 VSK
-843 KISKEPMPLL
+843 KISEGKKIVLKT
-853 LLVIDNY
+853 VISPNN
-860 FAFGENY
+860 ASNK
-867 ESLEGDITT
+867 T
-876 LLRSG
+876 
-881 FRCGIQVI
+881 I
-889 VSANRMNDMKFRLRQ
+889 VWKSSNPK
-904 NITRVV
+904 V
-910 PLQLNERMDYMEALG
+910 
-925 SYLAGFTATVR
+925 ATVT
-936 GRGLCKEEEILEFQT
+936 Q
-951 ALVSSE
+951 
-957 KTEYERIRKVSA
+957 
-969 EFEAM
+969 
-974 AKTEKYHAR
+974 
-983 SILVLPENET
+983 
-993 YGEFLEKM
+993 
-1001 PEEMLE
+1001 
-1007 DYIPIGYEQKEI
+1007 
-1019 QPYTVSLKESFCYL
+1019 
-1033 ISGIGRKGVDNLL
+1033 SGIVTMKKKTGGKKVAITAIATDGSNKYASWKITSMKGVVKKVKINGKKRIKAGKTLKLKAKILATKHANKKLL
-1046 ENTTEYLAATENL
+1046 WKSNNSKLATVNQKGVVKVH
-1059 PTKKE
+1059 KKA
-1064 LYLVHLNKN
+1064 K
-1073 CAIEEERAEAV
+1073 
-1084 YKNDE
+1084 
-1089 DIFSML
+1089 
-1095 LFLKEE
+1095 
-1101 FTKRN
+1101 
-1106 KWRKEYLAE
+1106 
-1115 GKEER
+1115 GKT
-1120 LYSILKK
+1120 IK
-1127 EFAQLFF
+1127 
-1134 IIDDFTAFLELVY
+1134 ITAFATDGSNK
-1147 KSHGTESYFPITE
+1147 KSTI
-1160 LFFKEGKGL
+1160 KIK
-1169 GIYFI
+1169 
-1174 AGIDTGNSASAVYTQ
+1174 V
-1189 AYKNFTNEKKGIH
+1189 K
-1202 LGGQLNQQNLFQ
+1202 
-1214 FQIPIT
+1214 
-1220 KQLTR
+1220 
-1225 LDDNIGCF
+1225 
-1233 VEKETPYSVFIP
+1233 
-1245 WNQSQ
+1245 

>member
-561 GMAVPK
+561 GMSVPK

-674 IENNNVNIKVIANEN
+674 IENNNVNAKVKVGKIK
-689 GIAAARP
+689 
-696 LWLPAL
+696 
-702 SKEIDIHDINVENI
+702 
-716 MFAGSIKAVV
+716 
-726 GMIDNPESQSQYPYY
+726 
-741 IDFSEF
+741 
-747 SNLMIVG
+747 
-754 NQGCGKSTFIQTI
+754 
-767 LYSMAMNYHSD
+767 
-778 DVNFYILDFSSGLLH
+778 LL
-793 NFMKLPHCG
+793 
-802 NVAQVDEEDSVNRTI
+802 
-817 RYLISVIEE
+817 
-826 RNQIFKKAG
+826 G
-835 VGGFWEFK
+835 VSK
-843 KISKEPMPLL
+843 KISEGKKIVLKT
-853 LLVIDNY
+853 VISPNN
-860 FAFGENY
+860 ASNK
-867 ESLEGDITT
+867 T
-876 LLRSG
+876 
-881 FRCGIQVI
+881 I
-889 VSANRMNDMKFRLRQ
+889 VWKSSNPK
-904 NITRVV
+904 V
-910 PLQLNERMDYMEALG
+910 
-925 SYLAGFTATVR
+925 ATVT
-936 GRGLCKEEEILEFQT
+936 Q
-951 ALVSSE
+951 
-957 KTEYERIRKVSA
+957 
-969 EFEAM
+969 
-974 AKTEKYHAR
+974 
-983 SILVLPENET
+983 
-993 YGEFLEKM
+993 
-1001 PEEMLE
+1001 
-1007 DYIPIGYEQKEI
+1007 
-1019 QPYTVSLKESFCYL
+1019 
-1033 ISGIGRKGVDNLL
+1033 SGIVTMKKKTGGKKVAITAIATDGSNKYASWKITSMKGVVKKVKINGKKRIKAGKTLKLKAKILATKHANKKLL
-1046 ENTTEYLAATENL
+1046 WKSNNSKLATVNQKGVVKVH
-1059 PTKKE
+1059 KKA
-1064 LYLVHLNKN
+1064 K
-1073 CAIEEERAEAV
+1073 
-1084 YKNDE
+1084 
-1089 DIFSML
+1089 
-1095 LFLKEE
+1095 
-1101 FTKRN
+1101 
-1106 KWRKEYLAE
+1106 
-1115 GKEER
+1115 GKT
-1120 LYSILKK
+1120 IK
-1127 EFAQLFF
+1127 
-1134 IIDDFTAFLELVY
+1134 ITAFATDGSNK
-1147 KSHGTESYFPITE
+1147 KSTI
-1160 LFFKEGKGL
+1160 KIK
-1169 GIYFI
+1169 
-1174 AGIDTGNSASAVYTQ
+1174 V
-1189 AYKNFTNEKKGIH
+1189 K
-1202 LGGQLNQQNLFQ
+1202 
-1214 FQIPIT
+1214 
-1220 KQLTR
+1220 
-1225 LDDNIGCF
+1225 
-1233 VEKETPYSVFIP
+1233 
-1245 WNQSQ
+1245 

>member
-590 KFEIEYTTTDNKE
+590 KIEIEYTTTDNKE

-674 IENNNVNIKVIANEN
+674 IENNNVNAKVKVGKIK
-689 GIAAARP
+689 
-696 LWLPAL
+696 
-702 SKEIDIHDINVENI
+702 
-716 MFAGSIKAVV
+716 
-726 GMIDNPESQSQYPYY
+726 
-741 IDFSEF
+741 
-747 SNLMIVG
+747 
-754 NQGCGKSTFIQTI
+754 
-767 LYSMAMNYHSD
+767 
-778 DVNFYILDFSSGLLH
+778 LL
-793 NFMKLPHCG
+793 
-802 NVAQVDEEDSVNRTI
+802 
-817 RYLISVIEE
+817 
-826 RNQIFKKAG
+826 G
-835 VGGFWEFK
+835 VSK
-843 KISKEPMPLL
+843 KISEGKKIVLKT
-853 LLVIDNY
+853 VISPNN
-860 FAFGENY
+860 ASNK
-867 ESLEGDITT
+867 T
-876 LLRSG
+876 
-881 FRCGIQVI
+881 I
-889 VSANRMNDMKFRLRQ
+889 VWKSSNPK
-904 NITRVV
+904 V
-910 PLQLNERMDYMEALG
+910 
-925 SYLAGFTATVR
+925 ATVT
-936 GRGLCKEEEILEFQT
+936 Q
-951 ALVSSE
+951 
-957 KTEYERIRKVSA
+957 
-969 EFEAM
+969 
-974 AKTEKYHAR
+974 
-983 SILVLPENET
+983 
-993 YGEFLEKM
+993 
-1001 PEEMLE
+1001 
-1007 DYIPIGYEQKEI
+1007 
-1019 QPYTVSLKESFCYL
+1019 
-1033 ISGIGRKGVDNLL
+1033 SGIVTMKKKTGGKKVAITAIATDGSNKYASWKITSMKGVVKKVKINGKKRIKAGKTLKLKAKILATKHANKKLL
-1046 ENTTEYLAATENL
+1046 WKSNNSKLATVNQKGVVKVH
-1059 PTKKE
+1059 KKA
-1064 LYLVHLNKN
+1064 K
-1073 CAIEEERAEAV
+1073 
-1084 YKNDE
+1084 
-1089 DIFSML
+1089 
-1095 LFLKEE
+1095 
-1101 FTKRN
+1101 
-1106 KWRKEYLAE
+1106 
-1115 GKEER
+1115 GKT
-1120 LYSILKK
+1120 IK
-1127 EFAQLFF
+1127 
-1134 IIDDFTAFLELVY
+1134 ITAFATDGSNK
-1147 KSHGTESYFPITE
+1147 KSTI
-1160 LFFKEGKGL
+1160 KIK
-1169 GIYFI
+1169 
-1174 AGIDTGNSASAVYTQ
+1174 V
-1189 AYKNFTNEKKGIH
+1189 K
-1202 LGGQLNQQNLFQ
+1202 
-1214 FQIPIT
+1214 
-1220 KQLTR
+1220 
-1225 LDDNIGCF
+1225 
-1233 VEKETPYSVFIP
+1233 
-1245 WNQSQ
+1245 

>member
-376 VIIEIQDGG
+376 VIIEIQDGR

-674 IENNNVNIKVIANEN
+674 IENNNVNAKVKVGKIK
-689 GIAAARP
+689 
-696 LWLPAL
+696 
-702 SKEIDIHDINVENI
+702 
-716 MFAGSIKAVV
+716 
-726 GMIDNPESQSQYPYY
+726 
-741 IDFSEF
+741 
-747 SNLMIVG
+747 
-754 NQGCGKSTFIQTI
+754 
-767 LYSMAMNYHSD
+767 
-778 DVNFYILDFSSGLLH
+778 LL
-793 NFMKLPHCG
+793 
-802 NVAQVDEEDSVNRTI
+802 
-817 RYLISVIEE
+817 
-826 RNQIFKKAG
+826 G
-835 VGGFWEFK
+835 VSK
-843 KISKEPMPLL
+843 KISEGKKIVLKT
-853 LLVIDNY
+853 VISPNN
-860 FAFGENY
+860 ASNK
-867 ESLEGDITT
+867 T
-876 LLRSG
+876 
-881 FRCGIQVI
+881 I
-889 VSANRMNDMKFRLRQ
+889 VWKSSNPK
-904 NITRVV
+904 V
-910 PLQLNERMDYMEALG
+910 
-925 SYLAGFTATVR
+925 ATVT
-936 GRGLCKEEEILEFQT
+936 Q
-951 ALVSSE
+951 
-957 KTEYERIRKVSA
+957 
-969 EFEAM
+969 
-974 AKTEKYHAR
+974 
-983 SILVLPENET
+983 
-993 YGEFLEKM
+993 
-1001 PEEMLE
+1001 
-1007 DYIPIGYEQKEI
+1007 
-1019 QPYTVSLKESFCYL
+1019 
-1033 ISGIGRKGVDNLL
+1033 SGIVTMKKKTGGKKVAITAIATDGSNKYASWKITSMKGVVKKVKINGKKRIKAGKTLKLKAKILATKHANKKLL
-1046 ENTTEYLAATENL
+1046 WKSNNSKLATVNQKGVVKVH
-1059 PTKKE
+1059 KKA
-1064 LYLVHLNKN
+1064 K
-1073 CAIEEERAEAV
+1073 
-1084 YKNDE
+1084 
-1089 DIFSML
+1089 
-1095 LFLKEE
+1095 
-1101 FTKRN
+1101 
-1106 KWRKEYLAE
+1106 
-1115 GKEER
+1115 GKT
-1120 LYSILKK
+1120 IK
-1127 EFAQLFF
+1127 
-1134 IIDDFTAFLELVY
+1134 ITAFATDGSNK
-1147 KSHGTESYFPITE
+1147 KSTI
-1160 LFFKEGKGL
+1160 KIK
-1169 GIYFI
+1169 
-1174 AGIDTGNSASAVYTQ
+1174 V
-1189 AYKNFTNEKKGIH
+1189 K
-1202 LGGQLNQQNLFQ
+1202 
-1214 FQIPIT
+1214 
-1220 KQLTR
+1220 
-1225 LDDNIGCF
+1225 
-1233 VEKETPYSVFIP
+1233 
-1245 WNQSQ
+1245 

>member
-500 YKGSLELE
+500 YKGSLELK

-637 TISIGDKEISKN
+637 TISFGDKEISKN

-674 IENNNVNIKVIANEN
+674 IENNNVNAKVKVGKIK
-689 GIAAARP
+689 
-696 LWLPAL
+696 
-702 SKEIDIHDINVENI
+702 
-716 MFAGSIKAVV
+716 
-726 GMIDNPESQSQYPYY
+726 
-741 IDFSEF
+741 
-747 SNLMIVG
+747 
-754 NQGCGKSTFIQTI
+754 
-767 LYSMAMNYHSD
+767 
-778 DVNFYILDFSSGLLH
+778 LL
-793 NFMKLPHCG
+793 
-802 NVAQVDEEDSVNRTI
+802 
-817 RYLISVIEE
+817 
-826 RNQIFKKAG
+826 G
-835 VGGFWEFK
+835 VSK
-843 KISKEPMPLL
+843 KISEGKKIVLKT
-853 LLVIDNY
+853 VISPNN
-860 FAFGENY
+860 ASNK
-867 ESLEGDITT
+867 T
-876 LLRSG
+876 
-881 FRCGIQVI
+881 I
-889 VSANRMNDMKFRLRQ
+889 VWKSSNPK
-904 NITRVV
+904 V
-910 PLQLNERMDYMEALG
+910 
-925 SYLAGFTATVR
+925 ATVT
-936 GRGLCKEEEILEFQT
+936 Q
-951 ALVSSE
+951 
-957 KTEYERIRKVSA
+957 
-969 EFEAM
+969 
-974 AKTEKYHAR
+974 
-983 SILVLPENET
+983 
-993 YGEFLEKM
+993 
-1001 PEEMLE
+1001 
-1007 DYIPIGYEQKEI
+1007 
-1019 QPYTVSLKESFCYL
+1019 
-1033 ISGIGRKGVDNLL
+1033 SGIVTMKKKTGGKKVAITAIATDGSNKYASWKITSMKGVVKKVKINGKKRIKAGKTLKLKAKILATKHANKKLL
-1046 ENTTEYLAATENL
+1046 WKSNNSKLATVNQKGVVKVH
-1059 PTKKE
+1059 KKA
-1064 LYLVHLNKN
+1064 K
-1073 CAIEEERAEAV
+1073 
-1084 YKNDE
+1084 
-1089 DIFSML
+1089 
-1095 LFLKEE
+1095 
-1101 FTKRN
+1101 
-1106 KWRKEYLAE
+1106 
-1115 GKEER
+1115 GKT
-1120 LYSILKK
+1120 IK
-1127 EFAQLFF
+1127 
-1134 IIDDFTAFLELVY
+1134 ITAFATDGSNK
-1147 KSHGTESYFPITE
+1147 KSTI
-1160 LFFKEGKGL
+1160 KIK
-1169 GIYFI
+1169 
-1174 AGIDTGNSASAVYTQ
+1174 V
-1189 AYKNFTNEKKGIH
+1189 K
-1202 LGGQLNQQNLFQ
+1202 
-1214 FQIPIT
+1214 
-1220 KQLTR
+1220 
-1225 LDDNIGCF
+1225 
-1233 VEKETPYSVFIP
+1233 
-1245 WNQSQ
+1245 

>member
-364 KVKENVYNDGEP
+364 KVKENVYNDGET

-674 IENNNVNIKVIANEN
+674 IENNNVNAKVKVGKIK
-689 GIAAARP
+689 
-696 LWLPAL
+696 
-702 SKEIDIHDINVENI
+702 
-716 MFAGSIKAVV
+716 
-726 GMIDNPESQSQYPYY
+726 
-741 IDFSEF
+741 
-747 SNLMIVG
+747 
-754 NQGCGKSTFIQTI
+754 
-767 LYSMAMNYHSD
+767 
-778 DVNFYILDFSSGLLH
+778 LL
-793 NFMKLPHCG
+793 
-802 NVAQVDEEDSVNRTI
+802 
-817 RYLISVIEE
+817 
-826 RNQIFKKAG
+826 G
-835 VGGFWEFK
+835 VSK
-843 KISKEPMPLL
+843 KISEGKKIVLKT
-853 LLVIDNY
+853 VISPNN
-860 FAFGENY
+860 ASNK
-867 ESLEGDITT
+867 T
-876 LLRSG
+876 
-881 FRCGIQVI
+881 I
-889 VSANRMNDMKFRLRQ
+889 VWKSSNPK
-904 NITRVV
+904 V
-910 PLQLNERMDYMEALG
+910 
-925 SYLAGFTATVR
+925 ATVT
-936 GRGLCKEEEILEFQT
+936 Q
-951 ALVSSE
+951 
-957 KTEYERIRKVSA
+957 
-969 EFEAM
+969 
-974 AKTEKYHAR
+974 
-983 SILVLPENET
+983 
-993 YGEFLEKM
+993 
-1001 PEEMLE
+1001 
-1007 DYIPIGYEQKEI
+1007 
-1019 QPYTVSLKESFCYL
+1019 
-1033 ISGIGRKGVDNLL
+1033 SGIVTMKKKTGGKKVAITAIATDGSNKYASWKITSMKGVVKKVKINGKKRIKAGKTLKLKAKILATKHANKKLL
-1046 ENTTEYLAATENL
+1046 WKSNNSKLATVNQKGVVKVH
-1059 PTKKE
+1059 KKA
-1064 LYLVHLNKN
+1064 K
-1073 CAIEEERAEAV
+1073 
-1084 YKNDE
+1084 
-1089 DIFSML
+1089 
-1095 LFLKEE
+1095 
-1101 FTKRN
+1101 
-1106 KWRKEYLAE
+1106 
-1115 GKEER
+1115 GKT
-1120 LYSILKK
+1120 IK
-1127 EFAQLFF
+1127 
-1134 IIDDFTAFLELVY
+1134 ITAFATDGSNK
-1147 KSHGTESYFPITE
+1147 KSTI
-1160 LFFKEGKGL
+1160 KIK
-1169 GIYFI
+1169 
-1174 AGIDTGNSASAVYTQ
+1174 V
-1189 AYKNFTNEKKGIH
+1189 K
-1202 LGGQLNQQNLFQ
+1202 
-1214 FQIPIT
+1214 
-1220 KQLTR
+1220 
-1225 LDDNIGCF
+1225 
-1233 VEKETPYSVFIP
+1233 
-1245 WNQSQ
+1245 

>member
-385 GHALLA
+385 GHALLE

-674 IENNNVNIKVIANEN
+674 IENNNVNAKVKVGKIK
-689 GIAAARP
+689 
-696 LWLPAL
+696 
-702 SKEIDIHDINVENI
+702 
-716 MFAGSIKAVV
+716 
-726 GMIDNPESQSQYPYY
+726 
-741 IDFSEF
+741 
-747 SNLMIVG
+747 
-754 NQGCGKSTFIQTI
+754 
-767 LYSMAMNYHSD
+767 
-778 DVNFYILDFSSGLLH
+778 LL
-793 NFMKLPHCG
+793 
-802 NVAQVDEEDSVNRTI
+802 
-817 RYLISVIEE
+817 
-826 RNQIFKKAG
+826 G
-835 VGGFWEFK
+835 VSK
-843 KISKEPMPLL
+843 KISEGKKIVLKT
-853 LLVIDNY
+853 VISPNN
-860 FAFGENY
+860 ASNK
-867 ESLEGDITT
+867 T
-876 LLRSG
+876 
-881 FRCGIQVI
+881 I
-889 VSANRMNDMKFRLRQ
+889 VWKSSNPK
-904 NITRVV
+904 V
-910 PLQLNERMDYMEALG
+910 
-925 SYLAGFTATVR
+925 ATVT
-936 GRGLCKEEEILEFQT
+936 Q
-951 ALVSSE
+951 
-957 KTEYERIRKVSA
+957 
-969 EFEAM
+969 
-974 AKTEKYHAR
+974 
-983 SILVLPENET
+983 
-993 YGEFLEKM
+993 
-1001 PEEMLE
+1001 
-1007 DYIPIGYEQKEI
+1007 
-1019 QPYTVSLKESFCYL
+1019 
-1033 ISGIGRKGVDNLL
+1033 SGIVTMKKKTGGKKVAITAIATDGSNKYASWKITSMKGVVKKVKINGKKRIKAGKTLKLKAKILATKHANKKLL
-1046 ENTTEYLAATENL
+1046 WKSNNSKLATVNQKGVVKVH
-1059 PTKKE
+1059 KKA
-1064 LYLVHLNKN
+1064 K
-1073 CAIEEERAEAV
+1073 
-1084 YKNDE
+1084 
-1089 DIFSML
+1089 
-1095 LFLKEE
+1095 
-1101 FTKRN
+1101 
-1106 KWRKEYLAE
+1106 
-1115 GKEER
+1115 GKT
-1120 LYSILKK
+1120 IK
-1127 EFAQLFF
+1127 
-1134 IIDDFTAFLELVY
+1134 ITAFATDGSNK
-1147 KSHGTESYFPITE
+1147 KSTI
-1160 LFFKEGKGL
+1160 KIK
-1169 GIYFI
+1169 
-1174 AGIDTGNSASAVYTQ
+1174 V
-1189 AYKNFTNEKKGIH
+1189 K
-1202 LGGQLNQQNLFQ
+1202 
-1214 FQIPIT
+1214 
-1220 KQLTR
+1220 
-1225 LDDNIGCF
+1225 
-1233 VEKETPYSVFIP
+1233 
-1245 WNQSQ
+1245 